1 MRIKKE
7 VRKIVASVLA
17 FLMVVS
23 LIPVNSL
30 MTKANAASK
39 TTFEGGKTVED
50 GTWKGWTWNVFGSS
64 TDVTKASATDTGNG
78 GVTLEV
84 TGDKGK
90 INGSASDQGLNTFLY
105 ELDKSYDFTITAQA
119 KIDTLATN
127 EQAAF
132 GLTIRDNVG
141 THGNTTKLTA
151 DKNNFAFVGGY
162 GNKDNNADETTNHGN
177 AGYKTTKLKHTRLG
191 KSPAVGGT
199 YDLAIQKIGDSVK
212 LYFDGEVAAECS
224 AADLITD
231 DTMYV
236 GLFAARNAKI
246 TFNNVKLAYTQDS
259 SSVKVTN
266 VTAPK
271 KTTYCAGNTYED
283 VDLTGFK
290 ATVSVDGKEREIT
303 AADCVVDMSS
313 KPFSEV
319 TEAGKLNLLYL
330 GQVIEVPITV
340 IKEVVSDMYIEYMP
354 VKTDYMVTDTALDF
368 TGLVGKVVYNSGRTF
383 DLKTLIDNKDANTTV
398 SDVDFTTAGDKE
410 VTISHT
416 YGDVTKDVI
425 IPISISD
432 ATVKNITITNPNTT
446 RFYTDSKYDENDYV
460 EGLTITADY
469 SDGSSKV
476 IQGTDAVKGYV
487 RAESTELDTTK
498 AGKYVYVVEYN
509 GAKATYELEVVEPT
523 VKSLEVTT
531 YPTTTTYVKGND
543 FSADG
548 LEVAAVY
555 DSGREDKVD
564 AANVKVDSSAYKKDE
579 AGTYDIKISAT
590 VDGKALETIIQVVVR
605 DKKEFKFEDLT
616 WNSIIFGQSVS
627 KSKMSIDT
635 SKEGSVVIEA
645 KEGAGKCT
653 DDGQDGIAY
662 YYTTLDAKKD
672 NFDITANV
680 TVNYFITKSA
690 PDAQEGFGIMV
701 RDSNGTD
708 GDSSIYYSNSIAVG
722 GYYGQVNVFGRYG
735 VIDGDASNRH
745 NITRYGKYN
754 KALTYQIKEDA
765 PKTYELRLKKDN
777 SGIYAWMKDTATGE
791 YVKGADVTSTVTGET
806 NPGGELENIFY
817 YLPADTFSTIDEENM
832 YLGFFAARGA
842 KITVDTSSVV
852 VNVTDRAADAPQ
864 TFDKVAATVP
874 AVSQTTLSQTSSES
888 YTYGVSVNTK
898 GLLTIKQNGKTIE
911 SQKLVEKGTYTFDT
925 TLIVG
930 DNRFQAYFEPDATQ
944 NITSSAPV
952 VMNATVNRRI
962 IAPVKEAI
970 YCSPTGTSSA
980 AGTKEDP
987 LDVQTALTYCQAG
1000 QAVYALGGTYN
1011 LKKTTGIWHGNDGTG
1026 EDGMK
1031 YFMAAP
1037 DNTEDVVFDF
1047 GGSFT
1052 DSKFVSNTFD
1062 LSGDYWYVANMKFA
1076 NGGGVTLGGSHN
1088 ILEGCDFYGHSNS
1101 GLSVSR
1107 TDGSNNK
1114 ADWPSYNQIINCNA
1128 YNNSDKSQN
1137 NADGFAAKL
1146 TCGEGNVFKG
1156 CIAAYNADDG
1166 WDLFSKGSTGA
1177 IGAVEIY
1184 DSVCY
1189 GNGMLYYNGALHDS
1203 KGDGNGFKMGG
1214 SGIAVNHKIYNSYSF
1229 GNTANGFTNN
1239 SDPMGTYVNLV
1250 GYNNGGSNLELH
1262 VYTGVEPQFTVEN
1275 VKSYSDDT
1283 YKEIVDAEGKAL
1295 LNKTDKEAKEDVISR
1310 YYSLE
1315 SFFINKNGESV
1326 NSEGAKITAE
1336 DFKNLSDFKNIVTGG
1351 IDTMPEGKGGKVV
1364 LGDFLQLVED
1374 RPEEHVWG
1382 EWTVKTAPTC
1392 TEKGVEHR
1400 LCTKCDAEQTR
1411 EIDALGHDFSDE
1423 FTVDKA
1429 PTVLEEGSKSRHCKH
1444 EGCAEKVDVTS
1455 IAKLTPDTVASGDM
1469 KDIVSVVVDTDDIE
1483 FTEAEKEAIANGA
1496 DVKIEVDV
1504 KNIADSVTAK
1514 DKNAVEGIISGNY
1527 VVGSYFDISIILSV
1541 GNDKRTITSTDK
1553 KIEFTIALPENL
1565 INTDST
1571 VTRTYKIV
1579 RVHDGETTILDAAF
1593 DAATGKLTFKSDKF
1607 STYAIIYSDAKTE
1620 GSGGVIDK
1628 PSTSEPATGNPETGE
1643 STATGDTTN
1652 SVVFVI
1658 LMIMSVMALAGVFFY
1673 EKKRK
1678 GLSR

>member
-50 GTWKGWTWNVFGSS
+50 GTWKGWTYSAFGN
-64 TDVTKASATDTGNG
+64 SA
-78 GVTLEV
+78 
-84 TGDKGK
+84 K
-90 INGSASDQGLNTFLY
+90 GSASDTGKGGISIEATGGKINNDAKNQGLNTFMY
-105 ELDKSYDFTITAQA
+105 KLDSSVDFTITTQA
-119 KIDTLATN
+119 TLNSIEAN

-132 GLTIRDNVG
+132 GLMVRDEIG
-141 THGNTTKLTA
+141 EHGSGDLDTT
-151 DKNNFAFVGGY
+151 KNNFAFVGGY
-162 GNKDNNADETTNHGN
+162 GKKKAEGY
-177 AGYKTTKLKHTRLG
+177 AGYKTTKVKHKRLG
-191 KSPAVGGT
+191 ESPAVGGT
-199 YDLAIQKIGDSVK
+199 YDLAIQKVGDNVK

-236 GLFAARNAKI
+236 GLFAARNANV

-303 AADCVVDMSS
+303 AADCVVDMRS

-319 TEAGKLNLLYL
+319 TEDGKLNLLYL
-330 GQVIEVPITV
+330 GQTIEVPITV

-383 DLKTLIDNKDANTTV
+383 DLKTLIDNKDVNTTV

-410 VTISHT
+410 VKISHT

-425 IPISISD
+425 IPINVSD

-487 RAESTELDTTK
+487 KAESTELDTTK

-523 VKSLEVTT
+523 VMSLEVTA
-531 YPTTTTYVKGND
+531 YPTTTTYVKGTD

-548 LEVAAVY
+548 LEVSAVY
-555 DSGREDKVD
+555 DSTIKKVIAVGD
-564 AANVKVDSSAYKKDE
+564 VKVDSSAYKKDE

-590 VDGKALETIIQVVVR
+590 VDGKALETTIKVVVR

-616 WNSIIFGQSVS
+616 WNSIIFGQSIAIEGN
-627 KSKMSIDT
+627 KEDKPYMTID
-635 SKEGSVVIEA
+635 SSEKGKVVITA
-645 KEGAGKCT
+645 PEGVGKCT
-653 DDGQDGIAY
+653 DDGHDGIAY
-662 YYTTLDAKKD
+662 YYTKLDAQHD
-672 NFDITANV
+672 NFDITAKV
-680 TVNYFITKSA
+680 TVNYFITKKA
-690 PDAQEGFGIMV
+690 PDNQEGFGIMV

-708 GDSSIYYSNSIAVG
+708 GDASVYYSNAISVG
-722 GYYGQVNVFGRYG
+722 GYYGQYNVFGRYG
-735 VIDGDASNRH
+735 VTDGDASNRH
-745 NITRYGKYN
+745 NIYKFD
-754 KALTYQIKEDA
+754 KAGSATYKITEDA
-765 PKTYELRLKKDN
+765 PKTFELRLKKDN
-777 SGIYAWMKDTATGE
+777 SGIYAWMYDVDKQE
-791 YVKGADVTSTVTGET
+791 YVTGTSKDSVDDV
-806 NPGGELENIFY
+806 FY
-817 YLPADTFSTIDEENM
+817 YLPADTFSTIDKENM
-832 YLGFFAARGA
+832 YLGFFASRGA

-898 GLLTIKQNGKTIE
+898 GLLTIKQNAKTIE
-911 SQKLVEKGTYTFDT
+911 SQKIVEKGTYTFDT

-952 VMNATVNRRI
+952 VMNATVNRRV

-1062 LSGDYWYVANMKFA
+1062 LSGDYWYVSGMKFG
-1076 NGGGVTLGGSHN
+1076 NGGGVRLGGSHN
-1088 ILEGCDFYGHSNS
+1088 IVKNCDFYGHSNS

-1156 CIAAYNADDG
+1156 CVAAYNADDG

-1189 GNGMLYYNGALHDS
+1189 GNGMLYYDGSLQAS

-1229 GNTANGFTNN
+1229 GNVTNGFTNN

-1283 YKEIVDAEGKAL
+1283 YKEIVDAEGKEL
-1295 LNKTDKEAKEDVISR
+1295 LDKTDKESKEDVISR

-1315 SFFINKNGESV
+1315 SFFINQNGESV
-1326 NSEGAKITAE
+1326 NSEGAKLTAE

-1351 IDTMPEGKGGKVV
+1351 IDKMPEEKDGKVI
-1364 LGDFLQLVED
+1364 LGDFLQFVED

-1553 KIEFTIALPENL
+1553 KIEFTITLPENL
-1565 INTDST
+1565 VNKDAT

-1620 GSGGVIDK
+1620 GSGEVIDN
-1628 PSTSEPATGNPETGE
+1628 PSTSEPAAGNPATGE

-1652 SVVFVI
+1652 SVVYVI

>member
-23 LIPVNSL
+23 LIPVNSF

-50 GTWKGWTWNVFGSS
+50 GTWKGWTYSAFGNSAKGS
-64 TDVTKASATDTGNG
+64 ASDTGKG
-78 GVTLEV
+78 GISIEA
-84 TGDKGK
+84 TGGK
-90 INGSASDQGLNTFLY
+90 INGDAKNQGLNTFMY
-105 ELDKSYDFTITAQA
+105 KLDSSVDFTITTQA
-119 KIDTLATN
+119 TLNSIEAN

-132 GLTIRDNVG
+132 GLMVRDEIG
-141 THGNTTKLTA
+141 EHGSGDLDTT
-151 DKNNFAFVGGY
+151 KNNFAFVGGY
-162 GNKDNNADETTNHGN
+162 GKKKAEGY
-177 AGYKTTKLKHTRLG
+177 AGYKTTKIGHTRLG
-191 KSPAVGGT
+191 TSPEVGGT
-199 YDLAIQKIGDSVK
+199 YDLAIQKVGDSVK
-212 LYFDGEVAAECS
+212 LYFDGKCVDERS
-224 AADLITD
+224 AKDLITD

-236 GLFAARNAKI
+236 GLFAARNAKV
-246 TFNNVKLAYTQDS
+246 TFNNVKLAYTSDS

-266 VTAPK
+266 VTSPK
-271 KTTYCAGNTYED
+271 KTTYCAGNTYAD

-303 AADCVVDMSS
+303 AADCVVDMSND
-313 KPFSEV
+313 PFAEV
-319 TEAGKLNLLYL
+319 TEEGKLILSYL
-330 GQVIEVPITV
+330 GQTIEVPVTV

-368 TGLVGKVVYNSGRTF
+368 TGLVGKVVYNSGRSF
-383 DLKTLIDNKDANTTV
+383 DLKTLIDNNDKNTKV
-398 SDVDFTTAGDKE
+398 GDVDFTTAGNKE
-410 VTISHT
+410 VTVSHT
-416 YGDVTKDVI
+416 YGDVTKEVV
-425 IPISISD
+425 IPISVSD
-432 ATVKNITITNPNTT
+432 AAVKDITITAPNTT
-446 RFYTDSKYDENDYV
+446 RFYTDTEYDADAYV

-469 SDGSSKV
+469 SDGSAKV
-476 IQGTDAVKGYV
+476 IQGTDSVKAYV
-487 RAESTELDTTK
+487 KAKTAKLDTK
-498 AGKYVYVVEYN
+498 VAGEYTYVVEYN
-509 GAKATYELEVVEPT
+509 GAKAEYTLEVVKPT
-523 VKSLEVTT
+523 VHSLKVDV
-531 YPTTTTYVKGND
+531 YPTTTTYVKGAD

-548 LEVAAVY
+548 LEVVAVY
-555 DSGREDKVD
+555 DSGREEKVAESD
-564 AANVKVDSSAYKKDE
+564 VKVDSSEYKKDE
-579 AGTYDIKISAT
+579 TGTYDIKISAT
-590 VDGKALETIIQVVVR
+590 VEGKTLDTTIQATVR

-662 YYTTLDAKKD
+662 YYTKLDAKND

-680 TVNYFITKSA
+680 TVNYFITKKA

-708 GDSSIYYSNSIAVG
+708 GDASIYYSNSIAVG

-735 VIDGDASNRH
+735 VTDGDASNRH
-745 NITRYGKYN
+745 NITRFGKFN
-754 KALTYQIKEDA
+754 KSLTYQIKEDN
-765 PKTYELRLKKDN
+765 PKKYELRLKKDN

-791 YVKGADVTSTVTGET
+791 YVKGSDVTSEATGVT
-806 NPGGELENIFY
+806 NPGGKVESIFY
-817 YLPADTFSTIDEENM
+817 YLPADTFSTIDEDNM

-842 KITVDTSSVV
+842 KITVDTSSVKL
-852 VNVTDRAADAPQ
+852 NVTDRAADAPQ
-864 TFDKVAATVP
+864 TFDKPAATKP
-874 AVSQTTLSQTSSES
+874 GVSQTTLSQTSSES
-888 YTYGVSVNTK
+888 YEYGVSVNTK
-898 GLLTIKQNGKTIE
+898 GLLTVKQNAKTIV
-911 SQKLVEKGTYTFDT
+911 SQQSVEAGTYTFDT

-930 DNRFQAYFEPDATQ
+930 DNRFQVYFEPDATQ
-944 NITSSAPV
+944 NITSAAPV
-952 VMNATVNRRI
+952 VMNTTVNRRI

-987 LDVQTALTYCQAG
+987 VDVQTALTYCQSG

-1011 LKKTTGIWHGNDGTG
+1011 LTKTTGIWHGNDGTG

-1037 DNTEDVVFDF
+1037 DNTEDVIFDF
-1047 GGSFT
+1047 GGSFV

-1326 NSEGAKITAE
+1326 NSEGAKLTAE

-1351 IDTMPEGKGGKVV
+1351 IDTMPEGKDGKIE
-1364 LGDFLQLVED
+1364 LGDFLQLVKD
-1374 RPEEHVWG
+1374 RPEEHIWG

-1411 EIDALGHDFSDE
+1411 EMDALGHDFSDE

-1444 EGCAEKVDVTS
+1444 EGCAEKLDVTS
-1455 IAKLTPDTVASGDM
+1455 IAKLTPATVASGDM
-1469 KDIVSVVVDTDDIE
+1469 KDVVSATIEDGSVEYTD
-1483 FTEAEKEAIANGA
+1483 AEKEAIANGA
-1496 DVKIEVDV
+1496 DVKIEVVV
-1504 KNIADSVTAK
+1504 KAVTGSVTAK
-1514 DKNAVEGIISGNY
+1514 DKKAVEDIISGNY
-1527 VVGSYFDISIILSV
+1527 VVGSYFDISVILSV
-1541 GNDKRTITSTDK
+1541 GNTTRTITDTEK
-1553 KIEFTIALPENL
+1553 KIEFTINLPENL
-1565 INTDST
+1565 VNKDAT

-1593 DAATGKLTFKSDKF
+1593 DVASNKLTFKSDKF
-1607 STYAIIYSDAKTE
+1607 STYAIIYSDAKAE
-1620 GSGGVIDK
+1620 GSGEVIDK
-1628 PSTSEPATGNPETGE
+1628 PSTNAPSTSEPATGNPETGE

-1652 SVVFVI
+1652 SVVYVI

>member
-50 GTWKGWTWNVFGSS
+50 GTWKGWTYSAFGN
-64 TDVTKASATDTGNG
+64 SA
-78 GVTLEV
+78 
-84 TGDKGK
+84 K
-90 INGSASDQGLNTFLY
+90 GSASDTGKGGISIEATGGKINNDAKNQGLNTFMY
-105 ELDKSYDFTITAQA
+105 KLDSSVDFTITTQA
-119 KIDTLATN
+119 TLNSIEAN

-132 GLTIRDNVG
+132 GLMVRDEIG
-141 THGNTTKLTA
+141 EHGSGDLDTT
-151 DKNNFAFVGGY
+151 KNNFAFVGGY
-162 GNKDNNADETTNHGN
+162 GKKKAEGY
-177 AGYKTTKLKHTRLG
+177 AGYKTTKVKHKRLG
-191 KSPAVGGT
+191 ESPAVGGT
-199 YDLAIQKIGDSVK
+199 YDLAIQKVGDNVK

-236 GLFAARNAKI
+236 GLFAARNANV

-303 AADCVVDMSS
+303 AADCVVDMRS

-319 TEAGKLNLLYL
+319 TEDGKLNLLYL
-330 GQVIEVPITV
+330 GQTIEVPITV

-383 DLKTLIDNKDANTTV
+383 DLKTLIDNKDVNTTV
-398 SDVDFTTAGDKE
+398 SDVDFITAGDKE
-410 VTISHT
+410 VKISHT
-416 YGDVTKDVI
+416 YGDVTKNVI
-425 IPISISD
+425 IPINVSD

-446 RFYTDSKYDENDYV
+446 RFYTDSKYDENAYV

-487 RAESTELDTTK
+487 KAESTELDTTK

-523 VKSLEVTT
+523 VMSLEVTA
-531 YPTTTTYVKGND
+531 YPTTTTYVKGTD

-548 LEVAAVY
+548 LEVSAVY
-555 DSGREDKVD
+555 DSTIKKVIAVGD
-564 AANVKVDSSAYKKDE
+564 VKVDSSAYKKDE

-590 VDGKALETIIQVVVR
+590 VDGKALETTIKVVVR

-616 WNSIIFGQSVS
+616 WNSIIFGQSIAIEGN
-627 KSKMSIDT
+627 KEDKPYMTID
-635 SKEGSVVIEA
+635 SSEKGKVVITA
-645 KEGAGKCT
+645 PEGVGKCT
-653 DDGQDGIAY
+653 DDGHDGIAY
-662 YYTTLDAKKD
+662 YYTKLDAQHD
-672 NFDITANV
+672 NFDITAKV
-680 TVNYFITKSA
+680 TVNYFITKKA
-690 PDAQEGFGIMV
+690 PDNQEGFGIMV

-708 GDSSIYYSNSIAVG
+708 GDSSVYYSNAISVG
-722 GYYGQVNVFGRYG
+722 GYYGQYNVFGRYG
-735 VIDGDASNRH
+735 VTDGDASNRH
-745 NITRYGKYN
+745 NIYKFD
-754 KALTYQIKEDA
+754 KAGSATYKITEDA
-765 PKTYELRLKKDN
+765 PKTFELRLKKDN
-777 SGIYAWMKDTATGE
+777 SGIYAWMYDVDKQE
-791 YVKGADVTSTVTGET
+791 YVTGTSKDSVDDV
-806 NPGGELENIFY
+806 FY
-817 YLPADTFSTIDEENM
+817 YLPADTFSTIDKENM
-832 YLGFFAARGA
+832 YLGFFASRGA

-1011 LKKTTGIWHGNDGTG
+1011 LKKTTSVLHGNDGTG

-1037 DNTEDVVFDF
+1037 DNTEEVVFDF

-1062 LSGDYWYVANMKFA
+1062 LSGDYWYVSGMKFG
-1076 NGGGVTLGGSHN
+1076 NGGGVRLGGSHN
-1088 ILEGCDFYGHSNS
+1088 IVKNCDFYGHSNS

-1166 WDLFSKGSTGA
+1166 WDLFSKGATGA

-1189 GNGMLYYNGALHDS
+1189 GNGMLYYDGSLQAS

-1229 GNTANGFTNN
+1229 GNVTNGFTNN

-1295 LNKTDKEAKEDVISR
+1295 LNKTDKESKEDVISR

-1326 NSEGAKITAE
+1326 NSEGAKLTAE
-1336 DFKNLSDFKNIVTGG
+1336 DFKSLSNFKDIVNGG
-1351 IDTMPEGKGGKVV
+1351 IEAMPEEKDGKVI
-1364 LGDFLQLVED
+1364 LGDFLQFVEG

-1593 DAATGKLTFKSDKF
+1593 DAASNKLTFKSDKF

-1620 GSGGVIDK
+1620 GSGEVIDK

-1652 SVVFVI
+1652 SVVYVI

>member
-50 GTWKGWTWNVFGSS
+50 GTWKGWTYSAFGN
-64 TDVTKASATDTGNG
+64 SA
-78 GVTLEV
+78 
-84 TGDKGK
+84 K
-90 INGSASDQGLNTFLY
+90 GSASDTGKGGISIEATGGKINNDAKNQGLNTFMY
-105 ELDKSYDFTITAQA
+105 KLDSSVDFTITTQA
-119 KIDTLATN
+119 TLNSIEAN

-132 GLTIRDNVG
+132 GLMVRDEIG
-141 THGNTTKLTA
+141 EHGSGDLDTT
-151 DKNNFAFVGGY
+151 KNNFAFVGGY
-162 GNKDNNADETTNHGN
+162 GKKKAEGY
-177 AGYKTTKLKHTRLG
+177 AGYKTTKVKHKRLG
-191 KSPAVGGT
+191 ESPAVGGT
-199 YDLAIQKIGDSVK
+199 YDLAIQKVGDNVK

-236 GLFAARNAKI
+236 GLFAARNANV
-246 TFNNVKLAYTQDS
+246 TFNNVKLSYTSDS
-259 SSVKVTN
+259 TSVAITDI
-266 VTAPK
+266 TAPK

-290 ATVSVDGKEREIT
+290 AVATVNGETKTIT
-303 AADCVVDMSS
+303 AEDCVVDMSS

-330 GQVIEVPITV
+330 GQTIEVPITV

-368 TGLVGKVVYNSGRTF
+368 IGLVGKVVYNSGRTF
-383 DLKTLIDNKDANTTV
+383 DLKTLIDNKDVNTTV

-410 VTISHT
+410 VKISHT

-425 IPISISD
+425 IPINVSD

-487 RAESTELDTTK
+487 KAESTELDTTK

-523 VKSLEVTT
+523 VMSLEVTA
-531 YPTTTTYVKGND
+531 YPTTTTYVKGTD

-548 LEVAAVY
+548 LEVSAVY
-555 DSGREDKVD
+555 DSTIKKVIAVGD
-564 AANVKVDSSAYKKDE
+564 VKVDSSAYKKDE

-590 VDGKALETIIQVVVR
+590 VDGKALETTIKVVVR

-616 WNSIIFGQSVS
+616 WNSIIFGQSIAIEGN
-627 KSKMSIDT
+627 KEDKPYMTID
-635 SKEGSVVIEA
+635 SSEKGKVVITA
-645 KEGAGKCT
+645 PEGVGKCT
-653 DDGQDGIAY
+653 DDGQEGIAY
-662 YYTTLDAKKD
+662 YYTKLDAQQD
-672 NFDITANV
+672 NFDITAKV
-680 TVNYFITKSA
+680 TVNYFITKKS
-690 PDAQEGFGIMV
+690 PDNQEGFGIMV
-701 RDSNGTD
+701 RDSNGID
-708 GDSSIYYSNSIAVG
+708 GDSSIYYSNAISVG
-722 GYYGQVNVFGRYG
+722 GYYGQYNVFGRYG
-735 VIDGDASNRH
+735 VTKGDASNRH
-745 NITRYGKYN
+745 NIYKFD
-754 KALTYQIKEDA
+754 KAGSATYKITEDA
-765 PKTYELRLKKDN
+765 PKTFELRLKKDN
-777 SGIYAWMKDTATGE
+777 SGIYAWMYDVDKQE
-791 YVKGADVTSTVTGET
+791 YVTGTSKDSVD
-806 NPGGELENIFY
+806 NVFY
-817 YLPADTFSTIDEENM
+817 YLPADTFSTIDKENM
-832 YLGFFAARGA
+832 YLGFFASRGA

-1011 LKKTTGIWHGNDGTG
+1011 LKKTTGVWHGNDGTG

-1047 GGSFT
+1047 GGSFV

-1062 LSGDYWYVANMKFA
+1062 LSGDYWYVSGMKFG
-1076 NGGGVTLGGSHN
+1076 NGGGVRLGGSHN
-1088 ILEGCDFYGHSNS
+1088 IVENCDFYGHSNS

-1166 WDLFSKGSTGA
+1166 WDLFSKGATGA

-1262 VYTGVEPQFTVEN
+1262 VYTGDEPQFTVEN

-1326 NSEGAKITAE
+1326 NSEGAKLTAE
-1336 DFKNLSDFKNIVTGG
+1336 DFKNLSNFKDIVNGG
-1351 IDTMPEGKGGKVV
+1351 IEAMPEEKDGKVI
-1364 LGDFLQLVED
+1364 LGDFLQFVEG

-1444 EGCAEKVDVTS
+1444 EGCDEKIDVTS

-1565 INTDST
+1565 INTDSA

-1620 GSGGVIDK
+1620 GSGEVIDK
-1628 PSTSEPATGNPETGE
+1628 PSTSEPATGNPATGE

-1652 SVVFVI
+1652 SVVYVI

>member
-50 GTWKGWTWNVFGSS
+50 GTWKGWTYSAFGN
-64 TDVTKASATDTGNG
+64 SA
-78 GVTLEV
+78 
-84 TGDKGK
+84 K
-90 INGSASDQGLNTFLY
+90 GSASDTGKGGISIEATGGKISGDAKNQGLNTFMY
-105 ELDKSYDFTITAQA
+105 KLDSSIDFTITTQA
-119 KIDTLATN
+119 TLNSIEAN

-132 GLTIRDNVG
+132 GLMVRDEIG
-141 THGNTTKLTA
+141 EHGSGDLDAT
-151 DKNNFAFVGGY
+151 KNNFAFVGGY
-162 GNKDNNADETTNHGN
+162 GKKKAEGY
-177 AGYKTTKLKHTRLG
+177 AGYKTTKNKHKRVGT
-191 KSPAVGGT
+191 SPEVGGT
-199 YDLAIQKIGDSVK
+199 YDLAIQKVGDSVK
-212 LYFDGEVAAECS
+212 LYFNGEVAAECS
-224 AADLITD
+224 ADDLITD
-231 DTMYV
+231 NTMYV
-236 GLFAARNAKI
+236 GLFAARNAKV

-303 AADCVVDMSS
+303 AADCVVDMNK

-319 TEAGKLNLLYL
+319 TEAGKLTLLYL
-330 GQVIEVPITV
+330 GQTIDVDVTV

-368 TGLVGKVVYNSGRTF
+368 TGLVGKVVYNSGRSF
-383 DLKTLIDNKDANTTV
+383 DLKTLIDNNDKNTKV
-398 SDVDFTTAGDKE
+398 GDVDFITAGNKE
-410 VTISHT
+410 VTVSHT
-416 YGDVTKDVI
+416 YGDVTKEVV
-425 IPISISD
+425 IPISVSD
-432 ATVKNITITNPNTT
+432 ATVKDITITAPNTT
-446 RFYTDSKYDENDYV
+446 RFYTDTEYDADAYV

-469 SDGSSKV
+469 SDGSAKV
-476 IQGTDAVKGYV
+476 IQGTDSVKAYV
-487 RAESTELDTTK
+487 KAKTAKLDTK
-498 AGKYVYVVEYN
+498 VAGEYTYVVEYN
-509 GAKATYELEVVEPT
+509 GAKAEYTLEVVKPT
-523 VKSLEVTT
+523 VHSLKVDV
-531 YPTTTTYVKGND
+531 YPTTTTYVKGAD

-548 LEVAAVY
+548 LEVVAVY
-555 DSGREDKVD
+555 DSGREEKVAESD
-564 AANVKVDSSAYKKDE
+564 VKVDSSAYKKDE
-579 AGTYDIKISAT
+579 TGTYDIKISAT
-590 VDGKALETIIQVVVR
+590 VEGKTLDTTIQATVR

-662 YYTTLDAKKD
+662 YYTKLDAKND

-680 TVNYFITKSA
+680 TVNYFITKKA

-708 GDSSIYYSNSIAVG
+708 GDASIYYSNSIAVG

-735 VIDGDASNRH
+735 VTDGDASNRH
-745 NITRYGKYN
+745 NITRFGKFN
-754 KALTYQIKEDA
+754 KSLTYQIKEDN
-765 PKTYELRLKKDN
+765 PKKYELRLKKDN
-777 SGIYAWMKDTATGE
+777 SGIYAWMKDIETGE
-791 YVKGADVTSTVTGET
+791 YVKGSDVTSEATGVT
-806 NPGGELENIFY
+806 NPGGKVESIFY
-817 YLPADTFSTIDEENM
+817 YLPADTFSTIDEDNM

-842 KITVDTSSVV
+842 KITVDTSSVKL
-852 VNVTDRAADAPQ
+852 NVTDRAADAPQ
-864 TFDKVAATVP
+864 TFDKPAATKP
-874 AVSQTTLSQTSSES
+874 GVSQTTLSQTSSES
-888 YTYGVSVNTK
+888 YEYGVSVNTK
-898 GLLTIKQNGKTIE
+898 GLLTVKQNAKTIV
-911 SQKLVEKGTYTFDT
+911 SQQSVEAGTYTFDT

-930 DNRFQAYFEPDATQ
+930 DNRFQVYFEPDATQ
-944 NITSSAPV
+944 NITSAAPV
-952 VMNATVNRRI
+952 VMNTTVNRRI

-987 LDVQTALTYCQAG
+987 VDVQTALTYCQSG

-1011 LKKTTGIWHGNDGTG
+1011 LTKTTGIWHGNDGTG

-1037 DNTEDVVFDF
+1037 DNTEDVIFDF
-1047 GGSFT
+1047 GGSFV

-1326 NSEGAKITAE
+1326 NSEGAKLTAE

-1351 IDTMPEGKGGKVV
+1351 IDTMPEGKDGKIE

-1374 RPEEHVWG
+1374 RPEEHIWG

-1411 EIDALGHDFSDE
+1411 EMDALGHDFSDE

-1444 EGCAEKVDVTS
+1444 EGCAEKLDVTS
-1455 IAKLTPDTVASGDM
+1455 IAKLTPATVASGDM
-1469 KDIVSVVVDTDDIE
+1469 KDVVSATIEDGSVEYTD
-1483 FTEAEKEAIANGA
+1483 AEKEAIANGA
-1496 DVKIEVDV
+1496 DVKIEVVV
-1504 KNIADSVTAK
+1504 KAVTGSVTAK
-1514 DKNAVEGIISGNY
+1514 DKKAVEDIISGNY
-1527 VVGSYFDISIILSV
+1527 VVGSYFDISVILSV
-1541 GNDKRTITSTDK
+1541 GNTTRTITDTEK
-1553 KIEFTIALPENL
+1553 KIEFTINLPENL
-1565 INTDST
+1565 VNKDAT

-1593 DAATGKLTFKSDKF
+1593 DAASNKLTFKSDKF
-1607 STYAIIYSDAKTE
+1607 STYAIIYSDAKAE
-1620 GSGGVIDK
+1620 GSGEVIDK
-1628 PSTSEPATGNPETGE
+1628 PSTNAPATSEPATGNPETGE

-1652 SVVFVI
+1652 SVVYVI

>member
-50 GTWKGWTWNVFGSS
+50 GTWKGWTYSAFGN
-64 TDVTKASATDTGNG
+64 SA
-78 GVTLEV
+78 
-84 TGDKGK
+84 K
-90 INGSASDQGLNTFLY
+90 GSASDTGKGGISIEATGGKINNDAKNQGLNTFMY
-105 ELDKSYDFTITAQA
+105 KLDSSVDFTITTQA
-119 KIDTLATN
+119 TLNSIEAN

-132 GLTIRDNVG
+132 GLMVRDEIG
-141 THGNTTKLTA
+141 EHGSGDLDTT
-151 DKNNFAFVGGY
+151 KNNFAFVGGY
-162 GNKDNNADETTNHGN
+162 GKKKAEGY
-177 AGYKTTKLKHTRLG
+177 AGYKTTKVKHKRLG
-191 KSPAVGGT
+191 ESPAVGGT
-199 YDLAIQKIGDSVK
+199 YDLAIQKVGDNVK

-236 GLFAARNAKI
+236 GLFAARNANV
-246 TFNNVKLAYTQDS
+246 TFNNVKLSYTSDS
-259 SSVKVTN
+259 TSVAITDI
-266 VTAPK
+266 TAPK

-290 ATVSVDGKEREIT
+290 AVATVNGETKTIT
-303 AADCVVDMSS
+303 AEDCVVDMSS

-330 GQVIEVPITV
+330 GQTIEVPITV

-383 DLKTLIDNKDANTTV
+383 DLKTLIDNKDVNTTV

-410 VTISHT
+410 VKISHT

-425 IPISISD
+425 IPINVSD

-487 RAESTELDTTK
+487 KAESTELDTTK

-523 VKSLEVTT
+523 VMSLEVTA
-531 YPTTTTYVKGND
+531 YPTTTTYVKGTD

-548 LEVAAVY
+548 LEVSAVY
-555 DSGREDKVD
+555 DSTIKKVIAVGD
-564 AANVKVDSSAYKKDE
+564 VKVDSSAYKKDE

-590 VDGKALETIIQVVVR
+590 VDGKALETTIKVVVR

-616 WNSIIFGQSVS
+616 WNSIIFGQSIAIEGN
-627 KSKMSIDT
+627 KEDKPYMTID
-635 SKEGSVVIEA
+635 SSEKGKVVITA
-645 KEGAGKCT
+645 PEGVGKCT
-653 DDGQDGIAY
+653 DDGHDGIAY
-662 YYTTLDAKKD
+662 YYTKLDAQHD
-672 NFDITANV
+672 NFDITAKV
-680 TVNYFITKSA
+680 TVNYFITKKA
-690 PDAQEGFGIMV
+690 PDNQEGFGIMV

-708 GDSSIYYSNSIAVG
+708 GDASVYYSNAISVG
-722 GYYGQVNVFGRYG
+722 GYYGQYNVFGRYG
-735 VIDGDASNRH
+735 VTDGDASNRH
-745 NITRYGKYN
+745 NIYKFD
-754 KALTYQIKEDA
+754 KAGSATYKITEDA
-765 PKTYELRLKKDN
+765 PKTFELRLKKDN
-777 SGIYAWMKDTATGE
+777 SGIYAWMYDVDKQE
-791 YVKGADVTSTVTGET
+791 YVTGTSKDSVDDV
-806 NPGGELENIFY
+806 FY
-817 YLPADTFSTIDEENM
+817 YLPADTFSTIDKENM
-832 YLGFFAARGA
+832 YLGFFASRGA

-874 AVSQTTLSQTSSES
+874 AVSQTTLSQTSSEN

-898 GLLTIKQNGKTIE
+898 GLLTIKQNAKTIE
-911 SQKLVEKGTYTFDT
+911 SQKIVEKGTYTFDT

-952 VMNATVNRRI
+952 VMNATVNRRV

-1062 LSGDYWYVANMKFA
+1062 LSGDYWYVSGMKFG
-1076 NGGGVTLGGSHN
+1076 NGGGVRLGGSHN
-1088 ILEGCDFYGHSNS
+1088 IVKNCDFYGHSNS

-1156 CIAAYNADDG
+1156 CVAAYNADDG

-1189 GNGMLYYNGALHDS
+1189 GNGMLYYDGSLQAS

-1229 GNTANGFTNN
+1229 GNVTNGFTNN

-1295 LNKTDKEAKEDVISR
+1295 LDKTDKESKEDVISR

-1315 SFFINKNGESV
+1315 SFFINQNGESV
-1326 NSEGAKITAE
+1326 NSEGAKLTAE

-1351 IDTMPEGKGGKVV
+1351 IDKMPEEKDGKVI
-1364 LGDFLQLVED
+1364 LGDFLQFVED

-1411 EIDALGHDFSDE
+1411 EMDALGHDFSDE

-1553 KIEFTIALPENL
+1553 KIEFTITLPENL
-1565 INTDST
+1565 VNKDAT

-1620 GSGGVIDK
+1620 GSGEVIDN
-1628 PSTSEPATGNPETGE
+1628 PSTSEPAAGNPATGE

-1652 SVVFVI
+1652 SVVYVI

>member
-64 TDVTKASATDTGNG
+64 TDVTKAFATDTGNG

-119 KIDTLATN
+119 KVDTLAAN
-127 EQAAF
+127 AQAAF

-141 THGNTTKLTA
+141 AHGNTAKLTA

-162 GNKDNNADETTNHGN
+162 GNQAASGHGN
-177 AGYKTTKLKHTRLG
+177 AGYKTTALAHTRLG
-191 KSPAVGGT
+191 ESPEVGGT
-199 YDLAIQKIGDSVK
+199 YDLAIQKVGDSVK
-212 LYFDGEVAAECS
+212 LYFNGEVAAECS
-224 AADLITD
+224 ADDLITD
-231 DTMYV
+231 NAMYV
-236 GLFAARNAKI
+236 GLFAARNAKV

-259 SSVKVTN
+259 SSVKVTTN

-303 AADCVVDMSS
+303 ASDCVVDMSND
-313 KPFSEV
+313 PFAEV
-319 TEAGKLNLLYL
+319 TDAGKLTLLYL
-330 GQVIEVPITV
+330 GQTIEVPITV

-383 DLKTLIDNKDANTTV
+383 DLKTLIDSNDTNTKV
-398 SDVDFTTAGDKE
+398 SDVDFTTAGNKE
-410 VTISHT
+410 VTVSHT
-416 YGDVTKDVI
+416 YGDVTKEVV
-425 IPISISD
+425 IPISVSD
-432 ATVKNITITNPNTT
+432 ATVKNITITSPNTT
-446 RFYTDSKYDENDYV
+446 RFYTDTEYDADAYV

-469 SDGSSKV
+469 SDGSAKV
-476 IQGTDAVKGYV
+476 IQGTDSVKAYV
-487 RAESTELDTTK
+487 KAKTAKLDTK
-498 AGKYVYVVEYN
+498 VAGEYTYVVEYN
-509 GAKATYELEVVEPT
+509 GAKAEYTLEVVKPT
-523 VKSLEVTT
+523 VHSLKVDV
-531 YPTTTTYVKGND
+531 YPTTTTYVKGTD

-548 LEVAAVY
+548 LEVVAVY
-555 DSGREDKVD
+555 DSGREEKVAESD
-564 AANVKVDSSAYKKDE
+564 VKVDSSAYKKDE
-579 AGTYDIKISAT
+579 TGTYDIKISAT
-590 VDGKALETIIQVVVR
+590 VDGKALETTIQATVR

-616 WNSIIFGQSVS
+616 WNSIIFGQS
-627 KSKMSIDT
+627 IDKKAMT
-635 SKEGSVVIEA
+635 INTATEGSVIIEA
-645 KEGAGKCT
+645 PEGKGKCT

-662 YYTTLDAKKD
+662 YYTKLDAKND

-680 TVNYFITKSA
+680 TVNYFITKTA
-690 PDAQEGFGIMV
+690 PDNQEGFGIMV

-735 VIDGDASNRH
+735 VTDGDASNRH
-745 NITRYGKYN
+745 NITRFSKIGKSL
-754 KALTYQIKEDA
+754 KYQITEDK
-765 PKTYELRLKKDN
+765 PQTYELRLKKDN
-777 SGIYAWMKDTATGE
+777 SGIYAWMKDIATGK
-791 YVKGADVTSTVTGET
+791 YVEGSSVTSEVTGET

-817 YLPADTFSTIDEENM
+817 YLPADTFSTIDENNM

-852 VNVTDRAADAPQ
+852 LNVTDRAADAPQ
-864 TFDKVAATVP
+864 TFDKPAATKP
-874 AVSQTTLSQTSSES
+874 GVSQTTLSQTSSES

-1011 LKKTTGIWHGNDGTG
+1011 LKKTTGVWHGNDGTG

-1047 GGSFT
+1047 GGSFV

-1062 LSGDYWYVANMKFA
+1062 LSGDYWYVSGMKFG
-1076 NGGGVTLGGSHN
+1076 NGGGVRLGGSHN
-1088 ILEGCDFYGHSNS
+1088 IVENCDFYGHSNS

-1166 WDLFSKGSTGA
+1166 WDLFSKGATGA

-1326 NSEGAKITAE
+1326 NSEGAKLTAE

-1444 EGCAEKVDVTS
+1444 EGCAEKIDVTS

-1514 DKNAVEGIISGNY
+1514 DKNAVEGIIFGNY

-1541 GNDKRTITSTDK
+1541 SNDKRTITSTDK

-1565 INTDST
+1565 INTDSA

-1652 SVVFVI
+1652 SVVYVI

>member
-50 GTWKGWTWNVFGSS
+50 GTWKGWTYSAFGN
-64 TDVTKASATDTGNG
+64 SA
-78 GVTLEV
+78 
-84 TGDKGK
+84 K
-90 INGSASDQGLNTFLY
+90 GSASDTGKGGISIEATGGKINNDAKNQGLNTFMY
-105 ELDKSYDFTITAQA
+105 KLDSSVDFTITTQA
-119 KIDTLATN
+119 TLNSIEAN

-132 GLTIRDNVG
+132 GLMVRDEIG
-141 THGNTTKLTA
+141 EHGSGDLDTT
-151 DKNNFAFVGGY
+151 KNNFAFVGGY
-162 GNKDNNADETTNHGN
+162 GKKKAEGY
-177 AGYKTTKLKHTRLG
+177 AGYKTTKVKHKRLG
-191 KSPAVGGT
+191 ESPAVGGT
-199 YDLAIQKIGDSVK
+199 YDLAIQKVGDNVK

-236 GLFAARNAKI
+236 GLFAARNANV
-246 TFNNVKLAYTQDS
+246 TFNNVKLSYTSDS
-259 SSVKVTN
+259 TSVAITDI
-266 VTAPK
+266 TAPK

-290 ATVSVDGKEREIT
+290 AVATVNGETKTIT

-319 TEAGKLNLLYL
+319 TEAGKLTLLYL
-330 GQVIEVPITV
+330 GQTIEVPVTV

-368 TGLVGKVVYNSGRTF
+368 TGLVGKVVYNSGRSF
-383 DLKTLIDNKDANTTV
+383 DLKTLIDNNDKNTKV
-398 SDVDFTTAGDKE
+398 GDVDFTTAGNKE
-410 VTISHT
+410 VTVSHT
-416 YGDVTKDVI
+416 YGDVTKEVV
-425 IPISISD
+425 IPISVSD
-432 ATVKNITITNPNTT
+432 ATVKDITITAPNTT
-446 RFYTDSKYDENDYV
+446 RFYTDTEYDADAYV

-469 SDGSSKV
+469 SDGSAKV
-476 IQGTDAVKGYV
+476 IQGTDSVKAYV
-487 RAESTELDTTK
+487 KAKTAKLDTK
-498 AGKYVYVVEYN
+498 VAGEYTYVVEYN
-509 GAKATYELEVVEPT
+509 GAKAEYTLEVVKPT
-523 VKSLEVTT
+523 VHSLKVDV
-531 YPTTTTYVKGND
+531 YPTTTTYVKGAD

-548 LEVAAVY
+548 LEVVAVY
-555 DSGREDKVD
+555 DSGREEKVAESD
-564 AANVKVDSSAYKKDE
+564 VKVDSSAYKKDE
-579 AGTYDIKISAT
+579 TGTYDIKISAT
-590 VDGKALETIIQVVVR
+590 VEEKTLDTTIQATVR

-662 YYTTLDAKKD
+662 YYTKLDAKND

-680 TVNYFITKSA
+680 TVNYFITKKA

-708 GDSSIYYSNSIAVG
+708 GDASIYYSNSIAVG

-735 VIDGDASNRH
+735 VTDGDASNRH
-745 NITRYGKYN
+745 NITRFGKFN
-754 KALTYQIKEDA
+754 KSLTYQIKEDN
-765 PKTYELRLKKDN
+765 PKKYELRLKKDN
-777 SGIYAWMKDTATGE
+777 SGIYAWMKDIETGE
-791 YVKGADVTSTVTGET
+791 YVKGSDVTSEATGVT
-806 NPGGELENIFY
+806 NPGGKVESIFY
-817 YLPADTFSTIDEENM
+817 YLPADTFSTIDEDNM

-852 VNVTDRAADAPQ
+852 LNVTDRAADAPQ
-864 TFDKVAATVP
+864 TFDKPAATKP
-874 AVSQTTLSQTSSES
+874 GVSQTTLSQTSSES
-888 YTYGVSVNTK
+888 YEYGVSVNTK
-898 GLLTIKQNGKTIE
+898 GLLTVKQNAKTIV
-911 SQKLVEKGTYTFDT
+911 SQQSVEAGTYTFDT

-930 DNRFQAYFEPDATQ
+930 DNRFQVYFEPDATQ
-944 NITSSAPV
+944 NITSAAPV
-952 VMNATVNRRI
+952 VMNTTVNRRI

-987 LDVQTALTYCQAG
+987 VDVQTALTYCQSG

-1011 LKKTTGIWHGNDGTG
+1011 LTKTTGIWHGNDGTG

-1037 DNTEDVVFDF
+1037 DNTEDVIFDF
-1047 GGSFT
+1047 GGSFV

-1326 NSEGAKITAE
+1326 NSEGAKLTAE

-1351 IDTMPEGKGGKVV
+1351 IDTMPEGKDGKIE
-1364 LGDFLQLVED
+1364 LGDFLQLVKD
-1374 RPEEHVWG
+1374 RPEEHIWG

-1411 EIDALGHDFSDE
+1411 EMDALGHDFSDE

-1444 EGCAEKVDVTS
+1444 EGCAEKLDVTS
-1455 IAKLTPDTVASGDM
+1455 IAKLTPATVASGDM
-1469 KDIVSVVVDTDDIE
+1469 KDVVSATIEDGSVEYTD
-1483 FTEAEKEAIANGA
+1483 AEKEAIANGA
-1496 DVKIEVDV
+1496 DVKIEVVV
-1504 KNIADSVTAK
+1504 KAVTGSVTAK
-1514 DKNAVEGIISGNY
+1514 DKKAVEDIISGNY
-1527 VVGSYFDISIILSV
+1527 VVGSYFDISVILSV
-1541 GNDKRTITSTDK
+1541 GNTTRTITDTEK
-1553 KIEFTIALPENL
+1553 KIEFTINLPENL
-1565 INTDST
+1565 VNKDAT

-1593 DAATGKLTFKSDKF
+1593 DAASNKLTFKSDKF
-1607 STYAIIYSDAKTE
+1607 STYAIIYSDAKAE
-1620 GSGGVIDK
+1620 GSGEVIDK
-1628 PSTSEPATGNPETGE
+1628 PSTNAPSTSEPATGNPETGE

-1652 SVVFVI
+1652 SVVYVI

>member
-64 TDVTKASATDTGNG
+64 TDVTKAFATDTGNG

-119 KIDTLATN
+119 KVDTLAAN
-127 EQAAF
+127 AQAAF

-141 THGNTTKLTA
+141 AHGNTAKLTA

-162 GNKDNNADETTNHGN
+162 GNQAASGHGN
-177 AGYKTTKLKHTRLG
+177 AGYKTTALAHTRLG
-191 KSPAVGGT
+191 ESPEVGGT
-199 YDLAIQKIGDSVK
+199 YDLAIQKVGDSVK
-212 LYFDGEVAAECS
+212 LYFNGEVAAECS
-224 AADLITD
+224 ADDLITD
-231 DTMYV
+231 NAMYV
-236 GLFAARNAKI
+236 GLFAARNAKV

-259 SSVKVTN
+259 SSVKVTTN

-303 AADCVVDMSS
+303 ASDCVVDMSND
-313 KPFSEV
+313 PFAEV
-319 TEAGKLNLLYL
+319 TDAGKLTLLYL
-330 GQVIEVPITV
+330 GQTIEVPITV

-368 TGLVGKVVYNSGRTF
+368 TGLVGKVVYNSGRSF
-383 DLKTLIDNKDANTTV
+383 DLKTLIDNKDENTKV
-398 SDVDFTTAGDKE
+398 GDVDFTTAGNKE
-410 VTISHT
+410 VTVSHT
-416 YGDVTKDVI
+416 YGDVTKEVV
-425 IPISISD
+425 IPISVSD
-432 ATVKNITITNPNTT
+432 ATVKDITITAPNTT
-446 RFYTDSKYDENDYV
+446 RFYTDTEYDADAYV

-469 SDGSSKV
+469 SDGSAKV
-476 IQGTDAVKGYV
+476 IQGTDSVKAYV
-487 RAESTELDTTK
+487 KAKTAKLDTK
-498 AGKYVYVVEYN
+498 VAGEYTYVVEYN
-509 GAKATYELEVVEPT
+509 GAKAEYTLEVVKPT
-523 VKSLEVTT
+523 VHSLKVDV
-531 YPTTTTYVKGND
+531 YPTTTTYVKGTD

-548 LEVAAVY
+548 LEVVAVY
-555 DSGREDKVD
+555 DSGREEKVAESD
-564 AANVKVDSSAYKKDE
+564 VKVDSSAYKRDE
-579 AGTYDIKISAT
+579 TGTYDIKISAT
-590 VDGKALETIIQVVVR
+590 VDGKALETTIQATVR

-616 WNSIIFGQSVS
+616 WNSIIFGQS
-627 KSKMSIDT
+627 IDKKAMT
-635 SKEGSVVIEA
+635 INTATEGSVIIEA
-645 KEGAGKCT
+645 PEGKGKCT

-662 YYTTLDAKKD
+662 YYTKLDAKND

-680 TVNYFITKSA
+680 TVNYFITKTA
-690 PDAQEGFGIMV
+690 PDNQEGFGIMV

-735 VIDGDASNRH
+735 VTDGDASNRH
-745 NITRYGKYN
+745 NITRFSKIGKSL
-754 KALTYQIKEDA
+754 KYQITEDK
-765 PKTYELRLKKDN
+765 PQTYELRLKKDN
-777 SGIYAWMKDTATGE
+777 SGIYAWMKDIATGK
-791 YVKGADVTSTVTGET
+791 YVEGSSVTSEVTGET

-817 YLPADTFSTIDEENM
+817 YLPADTFSTIDENNM

-852 VNVTDRAADAPQ
+852 LNVTDRAADAPQ
-864 TFDKVAATVP
+864 TFDKPAATKP
-874 AVSQTTLSQTSSES
+874 GVSQTTLSQTSSES

-1011 LKKTTGIWHGNDGTG
+1011 LKRTTGIWHGNDGAG

-1037 DNTEDVVFDF
+1037 DNTEDVIFDF
-1047 GGSFT
+1047 GGSFV

-1062 LSGDYWYVANMKFA
+1062 LSGDYWYVSGMKFG
-1076 NGGGVTLGGSHN
+1076 NGGGVRLGGSHN
-1088 ILEGCDFYGHSNS
+1088 IVENCDFYGHSNS

-1146 TCGEGNVFKG
+1146 TCGDGNVFKG

-1166 WDLFSKGSTGA
+1166 WDLFSKGATGA

-1189 GNGMLYYNGALHDS
+1189 GNGMLYYNGALYDS

-1310 YYSLE
+1310 YYSIE
-1315 SFFINKNGESV
+1315 SFFINKDGDSV
-1326 NSEGAKITAE
+1326 NSEGAKLTAE
-1336 DFKNLSDFKNIVTGG
+1336 DFKNLSDFKNI
-1351 IDTMPEGKGGKVV
+1351 DTMPEGKDGKIE
-1364 LGDFLQLVED
+1364 LGDFLQFVED

-1411 EIDALGHDFSDE
+1411 EMDALGHDFSDE

-1444 EGCAEKVDVTS
+1444 EGCAEKIDVTS

-1565 INTDST
+1565 INTDSA

-1652 SVVFVI
+1652 SVVYVI

>member
-50 GTWKGWTWNVFGSS
+50 GTWKGWTYSAFGNSAKGS
-64 TDVTKASATDTGNG
+64 ASDTGKG
-78 GVTLEV
+78 GISIEA
-84 TGDKGK
+84 TGGK
-90 INGSASDQGLNTFLY
+90 INGDAKNQGLNTFMY
-105 ELDKSYDFTITAQA
+105 KLDSSVDFTITTQA
-119 KIDTLATN
+119 TLNSIEAN

-132 GLTIRDNVG
+132 GLMVRDEIG
-141 THGNTTKLTA
+141 EHGSGDLDTT
-151 DKNNFAFVGGY
+151 KNNFAFVGGY
-162 GNKDNNADETTNHGN
+162 GKKKAEGY
-177 AGYKTTKLKHTRLG
+177 AGYKTTKLSHTRLG
-191 KSPAVGGT
+191 TSPEVGGT
-199 YDLAIQKIGDSVK
+199 YDLAIQKVGDSVK
-212 LYFDGEVAAECS
+212 LYFNGKCVDERS
-224 AADLITD
+224 AKDLITD
-231 DTMYV
+231 NTMYV
-236 GLFAARNAKI
+236 GLFAARNAKV
-246 TFNNVKLAYTQDS
+246 TFNNVKLAYTKDS

-266 VTAPK
+266 VTSPK
-271 KTTYCAGNTYED
+271 KTTYCAGNTYAD

-303 AADCVVDMSS
+303 AADCVVDMSND
-313 KPFSEV
+313 PFAEV
-319 TEAGKLNLLYL
+319 TEEGKLILSYL
-330 GQVIEVPITV
+330 GQTIEVPVTV

-368 TGLVGKVVYNSGRTF
+368 TGLVGKVVYNSGRSF
-383 DLKTLIDNKDANTTV
+383 DLKTLIDNNDKNTKV
-398 SDVDFTTAGDKE
+398 GDVDFTTAGNKE
-410 VTISHT
+410 VTVSHT
-416 YGDVTKDVI
+416 YGDVTKEVV
-425 IPISISD
+425 IPISVSD
-432 ATVKNITITNPNTT
+432 ATVKDIKITAPNTT
-446 RFYTDSKYDENDYV
+446 RFYTDTEYDADAYV

-469 SDGSSKV
+469 SDGSAKV
-476 IQGTDAVKGYV
+476 IQGTDSVKAYV
-487 RAESTELDTTK
+487 KAKAAELDTTK
-498 AGKYVYVVEYN
+498 AGEYTYVVEYN
-509 GAKATYELEVVEPT
+509 GAKAEYTLEVVKPT
-523 VKSLEVTT
+523 VHSLKVDV
-531 YPTTTTYVKGND
+531 YPTTTTYVKGAD
-543 FSADG
+543 FSSDG

-555 DSGREDKVD
+555 DSGKEVAVAGSD
-564 AANVKVDSSAYKKDE
+564 VKVDSSAYKKDE
-579 AGTYDIKISAT
+579 TGTYDIKISAT
-590 VDGKALETIIQVVVR
+590 VERKTLETTIQATVR

-662 YYTTLDAKKD
+662 YYTKLDAKND

-680 TVNYFITKSA
+680 TVNYFITKKA

-708 GDSSIYYSNSIAVG
+708 GDASIYYSNSIAVG

-735 VIDGDASNRH
+735 VTDGDASNRH

-754 KALTYQIKEDA
+754 KLLTYQIKEDK
-765 PKTYELRLKKDN
+765 PQTYELRLKKDN

-791 YVKGADVTSTVTGET
+791 YVKGADVTSAVTGET
-806 NPGGELENIFY
+806 NPGGELKNIFY
-817 YLPADTFSTIDEENM
+817 YLPADTFSTIDEDNM

-842 KITVDTSSVV
+842 KITVDTSSVKL
-852 VNVTDRAADAPQ
+852 NVTDRAADAPQ
-864 TFDKVAATVP
+864 TFDKPAATKP
-874 AVSQTTLSQTSSES
+874 GVSQTTLSQTSSES
-888 YTYGVSVNTK
+888 YEYGVSVNTK
-898 GLLTIKQNGKTIE
+898 GLLTVKQNAKTIV
-911 SQKLVEKGTYTFDT
+911 SQQSVEAGTYTFDT

-930 DNRFQAYFEPDATQ
+930 DNRFQVYFEPDATQ
-944 NITSSAPV
+944 NITSASPV
-952 VMNATVNRRI
+952 VMNTTVNRRI

-987 LDVQTALTYCQAG
+987 VDVQTALTYCQSG
-1000 QAVYALGGTYN
+1000 QAVYALGGTYK
-1011 LKKTTGIWHGNDGTG
+1011 LTKTTGIWHGNDGTG

-1037 DNTEDVVFDF
+1037 DNTEDVIFDF
-1047 GGSFT
+1047 GGSFV

-1107 TDGSNNK
+1107 TDGSNKK

-1326 NSEGAKITAE
+1326 NSEGAKLTAE

-1351 IDTMPEGKGGKVV
+1351 IDTMPEGKDGKIE

-1374 RPEEHVWG
+1374 RPEEHIWG

-1411 EIDALGHDFSDE
+1411 EMDALGHDFSDE

-1469 KDIVSVVVDTDDIE
+1469 KDVVSATIEDGSVEYTD
-1483 FTEAEKEAIANGA
+1483 AEKEAIANGA
-1496 DVKIEVDV
+1496 DVKIEVVV
-1504 KNIADSVTAK
+1504 KAVTGSVTAK
-1514 DKNAVEGIISGNY
+1514 DKKAVEDIISGNY
-1527 VVGSYFDISIILSV
+1527 VVGSYFDISVILSV
-1541 GNDKRTITSTDK
+1541 GNTTRTITDTEK
-1553 KIEFTIALPENL
+1553 KIEFTINLPENL
-1565 INTDST
+1565 VNKDAT

-1593 DAATGKLTFKSDKF
+1593 DAASNKLTFKSDKF
-1607 STYAIIYSDAKTE
+1607 STYAIIYSDAKAE
-1620 GSGGVIDK
+1620 GSGEVIDK
-1628 PSTSEPATGNPETGE
+1628 PSTNAPATSEPATGNPETGE

-1652 SVVFVI
+1652 SVVYVI

>member
-50 GTWKGWTWNVFGSS
+50 GTWKGWTYSAFGNSAKGS
-64 TDVTKASATDTGNG
+64 ASDTGKG
-78 GVTLEV
+78 GISIEA
-84 TGDKGK
+84 TGGK
-90 INGSASDQGLNTFLY
+90 INGDAKNQGLNIFMY
-105 ELDKSYDFTITAQA
+105 KLDSSVDFTITTQA
-119 KIDTLATN
+119 TLNSIEAN

-132 GLTIRDNVG
+132 GLMVRDEIG
-141 THGNTTKLTA
+141 EHGSGDLDTT
-151 DKNNFAFVGGY
+151 KNNFAFVGGY
-162 GNKDNNADETTNHGN
+162 GKKKAEGY

-199 YDLAIQKIGDSVK
+199 YDLAIQKIGDRVK

-236 GLFAARNAKI
+236 GLFAARNANV
-246 TFNNVKLAYTQDS
+246 TFNNVKLSYTSDS
-259 SSVKVTN
+259 TSVAITDI
-266 VTAPK
+266 TAPK

-290 ATVSVDGKEREIT
+290 AVATVNGETKTIT
-303 AADCVVDMSS
+303 AEDCVVDMSS

-330 GQVIEVPITV
+330 GQTIEVPITV

-368 TGLVGKVVYNSGRTF
+368 IGLVGKVVYNSGRTF
-383 DLKTLIDNKDANTTV
+383 DLKTLIDNKDVNTTV

-410 VTISHT
+410 VKISHT

-425 IPISISD
+425 IPINVSD

-487 RAESTELDTTK
+487 KAESTELDTTK

-523 VKSLEVTT
+523 VMSLEVTA
-531 YPTTTTYVKGND
+531 YPTTTTYVKGTD

-548 LEVAAVY
+548 LEVSAVY
-555 DSGREDKVD
+555 DSTIKKVIAVGD
-564 AANVKVDSSAYKKDE
+564 VKVDSSAYKKDE

-590 VDGKALETIIQVVVR
+590 VDGKALETTIKVVVR

-616 WNSIIFGQSVS
+616 WNSIIFGQSIAIEGN
-627 KSKMSIDT
+627 KEDKPYMTID
-635 SKEGSVVIEA
+635 SSEKGKVVITA
-645 KEGAGKCT
+645 PEGVGKCT
-653 DDGQDGIAY
+653 DDGHDGIAY
-662 YYTTLDAKKD
+662 YYTKLDAQHD
-672 NFDITANV
+672 NFDITAKV
-680 TVNYFITKSA
+680 TVNYFITKKA
-690 PDAQEGFGIMV
+690 PDNQEGFGIMV

-708 GDSSIYYSNSIAVG
+708 GDASVYYSNAISVG
-722 GYYGQVNVFGRYG
+722 GYYGQYNVFGRYG
-735 VIDGDASNRH
+735 VTDGDASNRH
-745 NITRYGKYN
+745 NIYKFD
-754 KALTYQIKEDA
+754 KAGSATYKITEDA
-765 PKTYELRLKKDN
+765 PKTFELRLKKDN
-777 SGIYAWMKDTATGE
+777 SGIYAWMYDVDKQE
-791 YVKGADVTSTVTGET
+791 YVTGTSKDSVDDV
-806 NPGGELENIFY
+806 FY
-817 YLPADTFSTIDEENM
+817 YLPADTFSTIDKENM
-832 YLGFFAARGA
+832 YLGFFASRGA

-874 AVSQTTLSQTSSES
+874 AVSQTTLSQTSSEN

-898 GLLTIKQNGKTIE
+898 GLLTIKQNAKTIE
-911 SQKLVEKGTYTFDT
+911 SQKIVEKGTYTFDT

-952 VMNATVNRRI
+952 VMNATVNRRV

-1037 DNTEDVVFDF
+1037 GNTEDVVFDF

-1062 LSGDYWYVANMKFA
+1062 LSGDYWYVSGMKFG
-1076 NGGGVTLGGSHN
+1076 NGGGVRLGGSHN
-1088 ILEGCDFYGHSNS
+1088 IVKNCDFYGHSNS

-1156 CIAAYNADDG
+1156 CVAAYNADDG

-1189 GNGMLYYNGALHDS
+1189 GNGMLYYDGSLQAS

-1229 GNTANGFTNN
+1229 GNVTNGFTNN

-1295 LNKTDKEAKEDVISR
+1295 LDKTDKESKEDVISR

-1315 SFFINKNGESV
+1315 SFFINQNGESV
-1326 NSEGAKITAE
+1326 NSEGAKLTAE

-1351 IDTMPEGKGGKVV
+1351 IDKMPEEKDGKVI
-1364 LGDFLQLVED
+1364 LGDFLQFVED

-1553 KIEFTIALPENL
+1553 KIEFTITLPENL
-1565 INTDST
+1565 VNKDAT

-1620 GSGGVIDK
+1620 GSGEVIDN
-1628 PSTSEPATGNPETGE
+1628 PSTSEPAAGNPATGE

-1652 SVVFVI
+1652 SVVYVI

>member
-50 GTWKGWTWNVFGSS
+50 GTWKGWTYSAFGN
-64 TDVTKASATDTGNG
+64 SA
-78 GVTLEV
+78 
-84 TGDKGK
+84 K
-90 INGSASDQGLNTFLY
+90 GSASDTGKGGISIEATGGKISGDAKNQGLNTFMY
-105 ELDKSYDFTITAQA
+105 KLDSSIDFTITTQA
-119 KIDTLATN
+119 TLNSIEAN

-132 GLTIRDNVG
+132 GLMVRDEIG
-141 THGNTTKLTA
+141 EHGSGDLDTT
-151 DKNNFAFVGGY
+151 KNNFAFVGGY
-162 GNKDNNADETTNHGN
+162 GKKKAEGY
-177 AGYKTTKLKHTRLG
+177 AGYKTTKVKHKRLG
-191 KSPAVGGT
+191 ESPAVGGT
-199 YDLAIQKIGDSVK
+199 YDLAIQKVGDNVK
-212 LYFDGEVAAECS
+212 LYFNGEVAAECS

-236 GLFAARNAKI
+236 GLFAARNANV
-246 TFNNVKLAYTQDS
+246 TFNNVKLSYTSDS
-259 SSVKVTN
+259 TSVAITDI
-266 VTAPK
+266 TAPK

-290 ATVSVDGKEREIT
+290 AVATVNGETKTIT
-303 AADCVVDMSS
+303 AEDCVVDMSS

-330 GQVIEVPITV
+330 GQTIEVPITV

-368 TGLVGKVVYNSGRTF
+368 IGLVGKVVYNSGRTF
-383 DLKTLIDNKDANTTV
+383 DLKTLIDNKDVNTTV

-410 VTISHT
+410 VKISHT

-425 IPISISD
+425 IPINVSD

-487 RAESTELDTTK
+487 KAESTELDTTK

-523 VKSLEVTT
+523 VMSLEVTA
-531 YPTTTTYVKGND
+531 YPTTTTYVKGTD

-548 LEVAAVY
+548 LEVSAVY
-555 DSGREDKVD
+555 DSTIKKVIAVGD
-564 AANVKVDSSAYKKDE
+564 VKVDSSAYKKDE

-590 VDGKALETIIQVVVR
+590 VDGKALETTIKVVVR

-616 WNSIIFGQSVS
+616 WNSIIFGQSIAIEGN
-627 KSKMSIDT
+627 KEDKPYMTID
-635 SKEGSVVIEA
+635 SSEKGKVVITA
-645 KEGAGKCT
+645 PEGVGKCT
-653 DDGQDGIAY
+653 DDGQEGIAY
-662 YYTTLDAKKD
+662 YYTKLDAQQD
-672 NFDITANV
+672 NFDITAKV
-680 TVNYFITKSA
+680 TVNYFITKKS
-690 PDAQEGFGIMV
+690 PDNQEGFGIMV
-701 RDSNGTD
+701 RDSNGID
-708 GDSSIYYSNSIAVG
+708 GDSSIYYSNAISVG
-722 GYYGQVNVFGRYG
+722 GYYGQYNVFGRYG
-735 VIDGDASNRH
+735 VTKGDASNRH
-745 NITRYGKYN
+745 NIYKFD
-754 KALTYQIKEDA
+754 KAGSATYKITEDA
-765 PKTYELRLKKDN
+765 PKTFELRLKKDN
-777 SGIYAWMKDTATGE
+777 SGIYAWMYDVDKQE
-791 YVKGADVTSTVTGET
+791 YVTGTSKDSVDDV
-806 NPGGELENIFY
+806 FY
-817 YLPADTFSTIDEENM
+817 YLPADTFSTIDKENM
-832 YLGFFAARGA
+832 YLGFFASRGA

-911 SQKLVEKGTYTFDT
+911 SQKLVEKGTYTFNT

-1011 LKKTTGIWHGNDGTG
+1011 IKKTTGVWHGNDGTG

-1047 GGSFT
+1047 GGSFV

-1062 LSGDYWYVANMKFA
+1062 LSGDYWYVSGMKFG
-1076 NGGGVTLGGSHN
+1076 NGGGVRLGGSHN
-1088 ILEGCDFYGHSNS
+1088 IVENCDFYGHSNS

-1166 WDLFSKGSTGA
+1166 WDLFSKGATGA

-1262 VYTGVEPQFTVEN
+1262 VYTGDEPQFTVEN

-1326 NSEGAKITAE
+1326 NSEGAKLTAE
-1336 DFKNLSDFKNIVTGG
+1336 DFKNLSNFKDIVNGG
-1351 IDTMPEGKGGKVV
+1351 IEAMPEEKDGKVI
-1364 LGDFLQLVED
+1364 LGDFLQFVEG

-1565 INTDST
+1565 INTDSA
-1571 VTRTYKIV
+1571 VIRTYKIV

-1652 SVVFVI
+1652 SVVYVI

>member
-50 GTWKGWTWNVFGSS
+50 GTWKGWTYSAFGN
-64 TDVTKASATDTGNG
+64 SA
-78 GVTLEV
+78 
-84 TGDKGK
+84 K
-90 INGSASDQGLNTFLY
+90 GSASDTGKGGISIEATGGKINNDAKNQGLNTFMY
-105 ELDKSYDFTITAQA
+105 KLDSSVDFTITTQA
-119 KIDTLATN
+119 TLNSIEAN

-132 GLTIRDNVG
+132 GLMVRDEIG
-141 THGNTTKLTA
+141 EHGSGDLDTT
-151 DKNNFAFVGGY
+151 KNNFAFVGGY
-162 GNKDNNADETTNHGN
+162 GKKKAEGY
-177 AGYKTTKLKHTRLG
+177 AGYKTTKVKHKRLG
-191 KSPAVGGT
+191 ESPAVGGT
-199 YDLAIQKIGDSVK
+199 YDLAIQKVGDNVK

-236 GLFAARNAKI
+236 GLFAARNANV
-246 TFNNVKLAYTQDS
+246 TFNNVKLSYTSDS
-259 SSVKVTN
+259 TSVAITDI
-266 VTAPK
+266 TAPK

-290 ATVSVDGKEREIT
+290 AVATVNGETKTIT
-303 AADCVVDMSS
+303 AEDCVVDMSS

-330 GQVIEVPITV
+330 GQTIEVPITV

-383 DLKTLIDNKDANTTV
+383 DLKTLIDNKDVNTTV

-410 VTISHT
+410 VKISHT
-416 YGDVTKDVI
+416 YGDVTKNVI
-425 IPISISD
+425 IPINVSD

-446 RFYTDSKYDENDYV
+446 RFYTDSKYDENAYV

-487 RAESTELDTTK
+487 KAESTELDTTK

-523 VKSLEVTT
+523 VMSLEVTA
-531 YPTTTTYVKGND
+531 YPTTTTYVKGTD

-548 LEVAAVY
+548 LEVSAVY
-555 DSGREDKVD
+555 DSTIKKVIAVGD
-564 AANVKVDSSAYKKDE
+564 VKVDSSAYKKDE

-590 VDGKALETIIQVVVR
+590 VDGKALETTIKVVVR

-616 WNSIIFGQSVS
+616 WNSIIFGQSIAIEGN
-627 KSKMSIDT
+627 KEDKPYMTID
-635 SKEGSVVIEA
+635 SSEKGKVVITA
-645 KEGAGKCT
+645 PEGVGKCT
-653 DDGQDGIAY
+653 DDGHDGIAY
-662 YYTTLDAKKD
+662 YYTKLDAQHD
-672 NFDITANV
+672 NFDITAKV
-680 TVNYFITKSA
+680 TVNYFITKKA
-690 PDAQEGFGIMV
+690 PDNQEGFGIMV

-708 GDSSIYYSNSIAVG
+708 GDSSVYYSNAISVG
-722 GYYGQVNVFGRYG
+722 GYYGQYNVFGRYG
-735 VIDGDASNRH
+735 VTDGDASNRH
-745 NITRYGKYN
+745 NIYKFD
-754 KALTYQIKEDA
+754 KAGSATYKITEDA
-765 PKTYELRLKKDN
+765 PKTFELRLKKDN
-777 SGIYAWMKDTATGE
+777 SGIYAWMYDVDKQE
-791 YVKGADVTSTVTGET
+791 YVTGTSKDSVDDV
-806 NPGGELENIFY
+806 FY
-817 YLPADTFSTIDEENM
+817 YLPADTFSTIDKENM
-832 YLGFFAARGA
+832 YLGFFASRGA

-911 SQKLVEKGTYTFDT
+911 SQKIVEKGTYIFNT

-952 VMNATVNRRI
+952 VMNATVNRRV

-1062 LSGDYWYVANMKFA
+1062 LSGDYWYVSGMKFG
-1076 NGGGVTLGGSHN
+1076 NGGGVRLGGSHN
-1088 ILEGCDFYGHSNS
+1088 IVKNCDFYGHSNS

-1156 CIAAYNADDG
+1156 CVAAYNADDG

-1189 GNGMLYYNGALHDS
+1189 GNGMLYYDGSLQAS

-1229 GNTANGFTNN
+1229 GNVTNGFTNN

-1283 YKEIVDAEGKAL
+1283 YKEIVDAEGKEL
-1295 LNKTDKEAKEDVISR
+1295 LDKTDKESKEDVISR

-1315 SFFINKNGESV
+1315 SFFINQNGESV
-1326 NSEGAKITAE
+1326 NSEGAKLTAE

-1351 IDTMPEGKGGKVV
+1351 IDKMPEEKDGKVI
-1364 LGDFLQLVED
+1364 LGDFLQFVED

-1429 PTVLEEGSKSRHCKH
+1429 PTVLEEGSESRHCKH

-1496 DVKIEVDV
+1496 DVKVDV
-1504 KNIADSVTAK
+1504 TVKSISDSVAAK
-1514 DKNAVEGIISGNY
+1514 DKKAVEDIISGNY
-1527 VVGSYFDISIILSV
+1527 VVGSYIDISIVLSV

-1553 KIEFTIALPENL
+1553 KIEFTITLPENL
-1565 INTDST
+1565 VNKDAT

-1620 GSGGVIDK
+1620 GSGEVIDN
-1628 PSTSEPATGNPETGE
+1628 PSTSEPAAGNPATGE

-1652 SVVFVI
+1652 SVVYVI

>member
-50 GTWKGWTWNVFGSS
+50 GTWKGWTYSAFGN
-64 TDVTKASATDTGNG
+64 SA
-78 GVTLEV
+78 
-84 TGDKGK
+84 K
-90 INGSASDQGLNTFLY
+90 GSASDTGKGGISIEATGGKITGDAKNQGLNTFMY
-105 ELDKSYDFTITAQA
+105 KLDSSVDFTITTQA
-119 KIDTLATN
+119 TLNSIEAN

-132 GLTIRDNVG
+132 GLMVRDEIG
-141 THGNTTKLTA
+141 EHGSGDLDTT
-151 DKNNFAFVGGY
+151 KNNFAFVGGY
-162 GNKDNNADETTNHGN
+162 GKKKAEGY
-177 AGYKTTKLKHTRLG
+177 AGYKTTKVKHKRLG
-191 KSPAVGGT
+191 ESPAVGGT
-199 YDLAIQKIGDSVK
+199 YDLAIQKVGDNVK

-236 GLFAARNAKI
+236 GLFAARNANV

-303 AADCVVDMSS
+303 AADCVVDMRS

-319 TEAGKLNLLYL
+319 TEDGKLNLLYL
-330 GQVIEVPITV
+330 GQTIEVPITV

-383 DLKTLIDNKDANTTV
+383 DLKTLIDNKDVNTTV
-398 SDVDFTTAGDKE
+398 SDVDFITAGDKE
-410 VTISHT
+410 VKISHT
-416 YGDVTKDVI
+416 YGDVTKNVI
-425 IPISISD
+425 IPINVSD

-446 RFYTDSKYDENDYV
+446 RFYTDSKYDENAYV

-487 RAESTELDTTK
+487 KAESTELDTTK

-523 VKSLEVTT
+523 VMSLEVTA
-531 YPTTTTYVKGND
+531 YPTTTTYVKGTD

-548 LEVAAVY
+548 LEVSAVY
-555 DSGREDKVD
+555 DSTIKKVIAVGD
-564 AANVKVDSSAYKKDE
+564 VKVDSSAYKKDE

-590 VDGKALETIIQVVVR
+590 VDGKALETTIKVVVR

-616 WNSIIFGQSVS
+616 WNSIIFGQSIAIEGN
-627 KSKMSIDT
+627 KEDKPYMTID
-635 SKEGSVVIEA
+635 SSEKGKVVITA
-645 KEGAGKCT
+645 PEGVGKCT
-653 DDGQDGIAY
+653 DDGHDGIAY
-662 YYTTLDAKKD
+662 YYTKLDAQHD
-672 NFDITANV
+672 NFDITAKV
-680 TVNYFITKSA
+680 TVNYFITKKA
-690 PDAQEGFGIMV
+690 PDNQEGFGIMV

-708 GDSSIYYSNSIAVG
+708 GDSSVYYSNAISVG
-722 GYYGQVNVFGRYG
+722 GYYGQYNVFGRYG
-735 VIDGDASNRH
+735 VTDGDASNRH
-745 NITRYGKYN
+745 NIYKFD
-754 KALTYQIKEDA
+754 KAGSATYKITEDA
-765 PKTYELRLKKDN
+765 PKTFELRLKKDN
-777 SGIYAWMKDTATGE
+777 SGIYAWMYDVDKQE
-791 YVKGADVTSTVTGET
+791 YVTGTSKDSVDDV
-806 NPGGELENIFY
+806 FY
-817 YLPADTFSTIDEENM
+817 YLPADTFSTIDKENM
-832 YLGFFAARGA
+832 YLGFFASRGA

-1011 LKKTTGIWHGNDGTG
+1011 LKKTTSVLHGNDGTG

-1037 DNTEDVVFDF
+1037 DNTEEVVFDF

-1062 LSGDYWYVANMKFA
+1062 LSGDYWYVSGMKFG
-1076 NGGGVTLGGSHN
+1076 NGGGVRLGGSHN
-1088 ILEGCDFYGHSNS
+1088 IVKNCDFYGHSNS

-1166 WDLFSKGSTGA
+1166 WDLFSKGATGA

-1189 GNGMLYYNGALHDS
+1189 GNGMLYYDGSLQAS

-1229 GNTANGFTNN
+1229 GNVTNGFTNN

-1295 LNKTDKEAKEDVISR
+1295 LNKTDKESKEDVISR

-1326 NSEGAKITAE
+1326 NSEGAKLTAE
-1336 DFKNLSDFKNIVTGG
+1336 DFKSLSNFKDIVNGG
-1351 IDTMPEGKGGKVV
+1351 IEAMPEEKDGKVI
-1364 LGDFLQLVED
+1364 LGDFLQFVEG

-1593 DAATGKLTFKSDKF
+1593 DAASNKLTFKSDKF

-1620 GSGGVIDK
+1620 GSGEVIDK

-1652 SVVFVI
+1652 SVVYVI

>member
-50 GTWKGWTWNVFGSS
+50 GTWKGWTYSAFGN
-64 TDVTKASATDTGNG
+64 SA
-78 GVTLEV
+78 
-84 TGDKGK
+84 K
-90 INGSASDQGLNTFLY
+90 GSASDTGKGGISIEATGGKINNDAKNQGLNTFMY
-105 ELDKSYDFTITAQA
+105 KLDSSVDFTITTQA
-119 KIDTLATN
+119 TLNSIEAN

-132 GLTIRDNVG
+132 GLMVRDEIG
-141 THGNTTKLTA
+141 EHGSGDLDTT
-151 DKNNFAFVGGY
+151 KNNFAFVGGY
-162 GNKDNNADETTNHGN
+162 GKKKAEGY
-177 AGYKTTKLKHTRLG
+177 AGYKTTKVKHKRLG
-191 KSPAVGGT
+191 ESPAVGGT
-199 YDLAIQKIGDSVK
+199 YDLAIQKVGDNVK

-236 GLFAARNAKI
+236 GLFAARNANV

-303 AADCVVDMSS
+303 AADCVVDMRS

-319 TEAGKLNLLYL
+319 TEDGKLNLLYL
-330 GQVIEVPITV
+330 GQTIEVPITV

-383 DLKTLIDNKDANTTV
+383 DLKTLIDNKDVNTTV

-410 VTISHT
+410 VKISHT

-425 IPISISD
+425 IPINVSD

-487 RAESTELDTTK
+487 KAESTELDTTK

-523 VKSLEVTT
+523 VMSLEVTA
-531 YPTTTTYVKGND
+531 YPTTTTYVKGTD

-548 LEVAAVY
+548 LEVSAVY
-555 DSGREDKVD
+555 DSTIKKVIAVGD
-564 AANVKVDSSAYKKDE
+564 VKVDSSAYKKDE

-590 VDGKALETIIQVVVR
+590 VDGKALETTIKVVVR

-616 WNSIIFGQSVS
+616 WNSIIFGQSIAIEGN
-627 KSKMSIDT
+627 KEDKPYMTID
-635 SKEGSVVIEA
+635 SSEKGKVVITA
-645 KEGAGKCT
+645 PEGVGKCT
-653 DDGQDGIAY
+653 DDGHDGIAY
-662 YYTTLDAKKD
+662 YYTKLDAQHD
-672 NFDITANV
+672 NFDITAKV
-680 TVNYFITKSA
+680 TVNYFITKKA
-690 PDAQEGFGIMV
+690 PDNQEGFGIMV

-708 GDSSIYYSNSIAVG
+708 GDASVYYSNAISVG
-722 GYYGQVNVFGRYG
+722 GYYGQYNVFGRYG
-735 VIDGDASNRH
+735 VTDGDASNRH
-745 NITRYGKYN
+745 NIYKFD
-754 KALTYQIKEDA
+754 KAGSATYKITEDA
-765 PKTYELRLKKDN
+765 PKTFELRLKKDN
-777 SGIYAWMKDTATGE
+777 SGIYAWMYDVDKQE
-791 YVKGADVTSTVTGET
+791 YVTGTSKDSVDDV
-806 NPGGELENIFY
+806 FY
-817 YLPADTFSTIDEENM
+817 YLPADTFSTIDKENM
-832 YLGFFAARGA
+832 YLGFFASRGA

-898 GLLTIKQNGKTIE
+898 GLLTIKQNAKTIE
-911 SQKLVEKGTYTFDT
+911 SQKIVEKGTYTFDT

-952 VMNATVNRRI
+952 VMNATVNRRV

-1062 LSGDYWYVANMKFA
+1062 LSGDYWYVSGMKFG
-1076 NGGGVTLGGSHN
+1076 NGGGVRLGGSHN
-1088 ILEGCDFYGHSNS
+1088 IVKNCDFYGHSNS

-1156 CIAAYNADDG
+1156 CVAAYNADDG

-1189 GNGMLYYNGALHDS
+1189 GNGMLYYDGSLQAS

-1229 GNTANGFTNN
+1229 GNVTNGFTNN

-1326 NSEGAKITAE
+1326 NSEGAKLTAE
-1336 DFKNLSDFKNIVTGG
+1336 DFKNLSDFKDIVNGG
-1351 IDTMPEGKGGKVV
+1351 IEAMPEEKDGKVI
-1364 LGDFLQLVED
+1364 LGDFLQLVEG

-1593 DAATGKLTFKSDKF
+1593 DAASNKLTFKSDKF

-1620 GSGGVIDK
+1620 GSGEVIDK

-1652 SVVFVI
+1652 SVVYVI

>member
-50 GTWKGWTWNVFGSS
+50 GTWKGWTYSAFGNSAKGS
-64 TDVTKASATDTGNG
+64 ASDTGKG
-78 GVTLEV
+78 GISIEA
-84 TGDKGK
+84 TGGK
-90 INGSASDQGLNTFLY
+90 INGDAKNQGLNTFMY
-105 ELDKSYDFTITAQA
+105 KLDSSVDFTITTQA
-119 KIDTLATN
+119 TLNSIEAN

-132 GLTIRDNVG
+132 GLMVRDEIG
-141 THGNTTKLTA
+141 EHGSGDLDTT
-151 DKNNFAFVGGY
+151 KNNFAFVGGY
-162 GNKDNNADETTNHGN
+162 GKKKAEGY
-177 AGYKTTKLKHTRLG
+177 AGYKTTKLSHTRLG
-191 KSPAVGGT
+191 TSPEVGGT
-199 YDLAIQKIGDSVK
+199 YDLAIQKVGDSVK
-212 LYFDGEVAAECS
+212 LYFDGKCVDERS
-224 AADLITD
+224 AKDLITD

-236 GLFAARNAKI
+236 GLFAARNAKV
-246 TFNNVKLAYTQDS
+246 TFNNVKLAYTSDS

-266 VTAPK
+266 VTSPK
-271 KTTYCAGNTYED
+271 KTTYCAGNTYAD

-303 AADCVVDMSS
+303 AADCVVDMSND
-313 KPFSEV
+313 PFAEV
-319 TEAGKLNLLYL
+319 TEEGKLILSYL
-330 GQVIEVPITV
+330 GQTIEVPVTV

-368 TGLVGKVVYNSGRTF
+368 TGLVGKVVYNSGRSF
-383 DLKTLIDNKDANTTV
+383 DLKTLIDNNDKNTKV
-398 SDVDFTTAGDKE
+398 GDVDFTTAGNKE
-410 VTISHT
+410 VTVSHT
-416 YGDVTKDVI
+416 YGDVTKEVV
-425 IPISISD
+425 IPISVSD
-432 ATVKNITITNPNTT
+432 AKVKDIKITAPNTT
-446 RFYTDSKYDENDYV
+446 RFYTDTEYDADAYV

-469 SDGSSKV
+469 SDGSAKV
-476 IQGTDAVKGYV
+476 IQGTDSVKAYV
-487 RAESTELDTTK
+487 KAKAAKLDTK
-498 AGKYVYVVEYN
+498 VAGEYTYVVEYN
-509 GAKATYELEVVEPT
+509 GARAEYTLEVVKPT
-523 VKSLEVTT
+523 VHSLKVNV
-531 YPTTTTYVKGND
+531 YPTTTTYVKGAD
-543 FSADG
+543 FSSDG
-548 LEVAAVY
+548 LEVVAVY
-555 DSGREDKVD
+555 DSGREEKVTESD
-564 AANVKVDSSAYKKDE
+564 VKVDSSAYNKDE
-579 AGTYDIKISAT
+579 TGTYDIKISAT
-590 VDGKALETIIQVVVR
+590 VEGKTLDTTIQATVR

-662 YYTTLDAKKD
+662 YYTKLDAKND

-680 TVNYFITKSA
+680 TVNYFITKKA

-708 GDSSIYYSNSIAVG
+708 GDASIYYSNSIAVG

-735 VIDGDASNRH
+735 VTDGDASNRH

-754 KALTYQIKEDA
+754 KLLTYQIKEDK
-765 PKTYELRLKKDN
+765 PQTYELRLKKDN

-791 YVKGADVTSTVTGET
+791 YVKGADVTSAVTGET

-817 YLPADTFSTIDEENM
+817 YLPADTFSTIDEDNM

-842 KITVDTSSVV
+842 KITVDTSSVKL
-852 VNVTDRAADAPQ
+852 NVTDRAADAPQ
-864 TFDKVAATVP
+864 TFDKPAATKP
-874 AVSQTTLSQTSSES
+874 GVSQTTLSQTSSES
-888 YTYGVSVNTK
+888 YEYGVSVNTK
-898 GLLTIKQNGKTIE
+898 GLLTVKQNAKTIV
-911 SQKLVEKGTYTFDT
+911 SQQSVEAGTYIFDT

-930 DNRFQAYFEPDATQ
+930 DNRFQVYFEPDATQ
-944 NITSSAPV
+944 NITSAAPV
-952 VMNATVNRRI
+952 VMNTTVNRRI

-987 LDVQTALTYCQAG
+987 VDVQTALTYCQSG

-1011 LKKTTGIWHGNDGTG
+1011 LTKTTGIWHGNDGTG

-1037 DNTEDVVFDF
+1037 DNTEDVIFDF
-1047 GGSFT
+1047 GGSFV

-1239 SDPMGTYVNLV
+1239 SDPRGTYVNLV
-1250 GYNNGGSNLELH
+1250 GYNNGASNLELH

-1283 YKEIVDAEGKAL
+1283 YKEIVDTEGKAL
-1295 LNKTDKEAKEDVISR
+1295 LGKTDKESKEDVISR

-1315 SFFINKNGESV
+1315 SFFINKDGESV
-1326 NSEGAKITAE
+1326 NSEGAELKAE

-1351 IDTMPEGKGGKVV
+1351 IDTMPEEKDGKVV
-1364 LGDFLQLVED
+1364 LGDFLQLVEN

-1411 EIDALGHDFSDE
+1411 EIDALGHYFSDE

-1469 KDIVSVVVDTDDIE
+1469 KDVVSANIE
-1483 FTEAEKEAIANGA
+1483 DGSVEYTVEEKEAIANGA
-1496 DVKIEVDV
+1496 DVKIEVAV
-1504 KNIADSVTAK
+1504 KAVTDSVSAK
-1514 DKNAVEGIISGNY
+1514 DKKAVEDIISGNY
-1527 VVGSYFDISIILSV
+1527 VVGSYFDISVILSV
-1541 GNDKRTITSTDK
+1541 GNTTRTITDTEK
-1553 KIEFTIALPENL
+1553 KIEFTINLPENL

-1593 DAATGKLTFKSDKF
+1593 DAASNKLTFKSDKF

-1620 GSGGVIDK
+1620 GSGDVIDK
-1628 PSTSEPATGNPETGE
+1628 PSTNAPSTSEPATGNPETGE

-1652 SVVFVI
+1652 SVVYVI

>member
-50 GTWKGWTWNVFGSS
+50 GTWKGWTYSAFGNSAKGS
-64 TDVTKASATDTGNG
+64 ASDTGKG
-78 GVTLEV
+78 GISIEA
-84 TGDKGK
+84 TGGK
-90 INGSASDQGLNTFLY
+90 INGDAKNQGLNTFMY
-105 ELDKSYDFTITAQA
+105 KLDSSVDFTITTQA
-119 KIDTLATN
+119 TLNSIEAN

-132 GLTIRDNVG
+132 GLMVRDEIG
-141 THGNTTKLTA
+141 EHGSGDLDTT
-151 DKNNFAFVGGY
+151 KNNFAFVGGY
-162 GNKDNNADETTNHGN
+162 GKKKAEGY
-177 AGYKTTKLKHTRLG
+177 AGYKTTKLSHTRLG
-191 KSPAVGGT
+191 TSPEVGGT
-199 YDLAIQKIGDSVK
+199 YDLAIQKVGDSVK
-212 LYFDGEVAAECS
+212 LYFDGKCVDERS
-224 AADLITD
+224 AKDLITD

-236 GLFAARNAKI
+236 GLFAARNAKV
-246 TFNNVKLAYTQDS
+246 TFNNVKLAYTSDS

-266 VTAPK
+266 VTSPK
-271 KTTYCAGNTYED
+271 KTTYCAGNTYAD

-303 AADCVVDMSS
+303 AADCVVDMSND
-313 KPFSEV
+313 PFAEV
-319 TEAGKLNLLYL
+319 TEEGKLILSYL
-330 GQVIEVPITV
+330 GQTIEVPVTV

-368 TGLVGKVVYNSGRTF
+368 TGLVGKVVYNSGRSF
-383 DLKTLIDNKDANTTV
+383 DLKTLIDNNDKNTKV
-398 SDVDFTTAGDKE
+398 GDVDFTTAGNKE
-410 VTISHT
+410 VTVSHT
-416 YGDVTKDVI
+416 YGDVTKEVV
-425 IPISISD
+425 IPISVSD
-432 ATVKNITITNPNTT
+432 ATVKNITITAPNTT
-446 RFYTDSKYDENDYV
+446 RFYTDTEYDADAYV

-469 SDGSSKV
+469 SDGSAKV
-476 IQGTDAVKGYV
+476 IQGTDSVKAYV
-487 RAESTELDTTK
+487 KAKAAELDTTK
-498 AGKYVYVVEYN
+498 AGEYIYVVEYN
-509 GAKATYELEVVEPT
+509 GAKAEYTLEVVKPT
-523 VKSLEVTT
+523 VHSLKVDV
-531 YPTTTTYVKGND
+531 YPTTTTYVKGAD
-543 FSADG
+543 FSSEG

-555 DSGREDKVD
+555 DSGKEVAVAGSD
-564 AANVKVDSSAYKKDE
+564 VKVDSSAYKKDE

-590 VDGKALETIIQVVVR
+590 VEGKTLETTIQATVR

-616 WNSIIFGQSVS
+616 WNSVIFGQSIS

-662 YYTTLDAKKD
+662 YYTKLDAKND

-680 TVNYFITKSA
+680 TVNYFITKKA

-735 VIDGDASNRH
+735 VTDGDASNRH

-754 KALTYQIKEDA
+754 KLLTYQIKEDK
-765 PKTYELRLKKDN
+765 PQTYELRLKKDN

-791 YVKGADVTSTVTGET
+791 YVKGADVTSAVTGET

-817 YLPADTFSTIDEENM
+817 YLPADTFSTIDEDNM

-842 KITVDTSSVV
+842 KITVDTSSVKL
-852 VNVTDRAADAPQ
+852 NVTDRAADAPQ
-864 TFDKVAATVP
+864 TFDKPAATKP
-874 AVSQTTLSQTSSES
+874 GVSQTTLSQTSSES
-888 YTYGVSVNTK
+888 YEYGVSVNTK
-898 GLLTIKQNGKTIE
+898 GLLTVKQNAKTIV
-911 SQKLVEKGTYTFDT
+911 SQQSVEAGTYIFDT

-930 DNRFQAYFEPDATQ
+930 DNRFQVYFEPDATQ
-944 NITSSAPV
+944 NITSAAPV
-952 VMNATVNRRI
+952 VMNTTVNRRI

-987 LDVQTALTYCQAG
+987 VDVQTALTYCQSG

-1011 LKKTTGIWHGNDGTG
+1011 LTKTTGIWHGNDGTG

-1037 DNTEDVVFDF
+1037 DNTEDVIFDF
-1047 GGSFT
+1047 GGSFV

-1239 SDPMGTYVNLV
+1239 SDPRGTYVNLV
-1250 GYNNGGSNLELH
+1250 GYNNGASNLELH

-1283 YKEIVDAEGKAL
+1283 YKEIVDTEGKAL
-1295 LNKTDKEAKEDVISR
+1295 LGKTDKESKEDVISR

-1315 SFFINKNGESV
+1315 SFFINKDGESV
-1326 NSEGAKITAE
+1326 NSEGAELKAE

-1351 IDTMPEGKGGKVV
+1351 IDTMLEEKDGKVV
-1364 LGDFLQLVED
+1364 LGDFLQLVEN

-1411 EIDALGHDFSDE
+1411 EIDALGHYFSDE

-1469 KDIVSVVVDTDDIE
+1469 KDVVSANIE
-1483 FTEAEKEAIANGA
+1483 DGSVEYTVEEKEAIANGA
-1496 DVKIEVDV
+1496 DVKIEVAV
-1504 KNIADSVTAK
+1504 KAVTDSVSAK
-1514 DKNAVEGIISGNY
+1514 DKKAVEDIISGNY
-1527 VVGSYFDISIILSV
+1527 VVGSYFDISVILSV
-1541 GNDKRTITSTDK
+1541 GNTTRTITDTEK
-1553 KIEFTIALPENL
+1553 KIEFTINLPENL

-1593 DAATGKLTFKSDKF
+1593 DAASNKLTFKSDKF
-1607 STYAIIYSDAKTE
+1607 STYAIIYSDAKAE
-1620 GSGGVIDK
+1620 GSGEVIDK
-1628 PSTSEPATGNPETGE
+1628 PSTNAPATSEPATGNPETGE

-1652 SVVFVI
+1652 SVVYVI

>member
-1 MRIKKE
+1 VRINEEGGILVMRIKKE

-50 GTWKGWTWNVFGSS
+50 GTWKGWTYSAFGN
-64 TDVTKASATDTGNG
+64 SA
-78 GVTLEV
+78 
-84 TGDKGK
+84 K
-90 INGSASDQGLNTFLY
+90 GSASDTGKGGISIEATGGKINNDAKNQGLNTFMY
-105 ELDKSYDFTITAQA
+105 KLDSSVDFTITTQA
-119 KIDTLATN
+119 TLNSIEAN

-132 GLTIRDNVG
+132 GLMVRDEIG
-141 THGNTTKLTA
+141 EHGSGDLDTT
-151 DKNNFAFVGGY
+151 KNNFAFVGGY
-162 GNKDNNADETTNHGN
+162 GKKKAEGY
-177 AGYKTTKLKHTRLG
+177 AGYKTTKVKHKRLG
-191 KSPAVGGT
+191 ESPAVGGT
-199 YDLAIQKIGDSVK
+199 YDLAIQKVGDNVK

-224 AADLITD
+224 ATDLITD
-231 DTMYV
+231 NTMYV
-236 GLFAARNAKI
+236 GLFAARNANI
-246 TFNNVKLAYTQDS
+246 TFNNVKLAYTQNS

-266 VTAPK
+266 FTAPK

-383 DLKTLIDNKDANTTV
+383 DLKTLIDNKNANTTV

-425 IPISISD
+425 IPINVSD

-487 RAESTELDTTK
+487 KAESTELDTTK

-523 VKSLEVTT
+523 VMSLEVTT
-531 YPTTTTYVKGND
+531 YPTTTTYVKGTD

-564 AANVKVDSSAYKKDE
+564 VANVKVDSSAYKKDE

-616 WNSIIFGQSVS
+616 WNSIIFGQSIS
-627 KSKMSIDT
+627 KSKMSIDA

-662 YYTTLDAKKD
+662 YYTALDAKKD

-680 TVNYFITKSA
+680 TVNYFITKKA

-735 VIDGDASNRH
+735 VTDGDASNRH

-1062 LSGDYWYVANMKFA
+1062 LSGDYWYVSNMKFA

-1326 NSEGAKITAE
+1326 NSEGAKLTAE

-1565 INTDST
+1565 INTDSA

-1593 DAATGKLTFKSDKF
+1593 DAASNKLTFKSDKF

-1620 GSGGVIDK
+1620 GSGEVIDK

-1652 SVVFVI
+1652 SVVYVI

>member
-64 TDVTKASATDTGNG
+64 TDVTKAFATDTGNG

-119 KIDTLATN
+119 KVDTLAAN
-127 EQAAF
+127 AQAAF

-141 THGNTTKLTA
+141 AHGNTAKLTA

-162 GNKDNNADETTNHGN
+162 GNQAASGHGN
-177 AGYKTTKLKHTRLG
+177 AGYKTTALAHTRLG
-191 KSPAVGGT
+191 ESPEVGGT
-199 YDLAIQKIGDSVK
+199 YDLAIQKVGDSVK
-212 LYFDGEVAAECS
+212 LYFNGEVAAECS
-224 AADLITD
+224 ADDLITD
-231 DTMYV
+231 NAMYV
-236 GLFAARNAKI
+236 GLFAARNAKV

-259 SSVKVTN
+259 SSVKVTTN

-303 AADCVVDMSS
+303 ASDCVVDMSND
-313 KPFSEV
+313 PFAEV
-319 TEAGKLNLLYL
+319 TDAGKLNLLYL
-330 GQVIEVPITV
+330 GQTIEVPITV

-383 DLKTLIDNKDANTTV
+383 DLKTLIDSNDTNTKV
-398 SDVDFTTAGDKE
+398 SDVDFTTAGNKE
-410 VTISHT
+410 VTVSHT
-416 YGDVTKDVI
+416 YGDVTKEVV
-425 IPISISD
+425 IPISVSD
-432 ATVKNITITNPNTT
+432 ATVKNITITSPNTT
-446 RFYTDSKYDENDYV
+446 RFYTDTEYDADAYV

-469 SDGSSKV
+469 SDGSAKV
-476 IQGTDAVKGYV
+476 IQGTDSVKAYV
-487 RAESTELDTTK
+487 KAKAAELDTTK
-498 AGKYVYVVEYN
+498 AGEYTYVVEYN
-509 GAKATYELEVVEPT
+509 GAKAEYTLEVVKPT
-523 VKSLEVTT
+523 VHSLKVDV
-531 YPTTTTYVKGND
+531 YPTTTTYVKGAD
-543 FSADG
+543 FSSDG

-555 DSGREDKVD
+555 DSGKEVAVAGSD
-564 AANVKVDSSAYKKDE
+564 VKVDSSAYKKDE
-579 AGTYDIKISAT
+579 TGTYDIKISAT
-590 VDGKALETIIQVVVR
+590 VDGKALETTIQATVR

-616 WNSIIFGQSVS
+616 WNSIIFGQS
-627 KSKMSIDT
+627 IDKKAMT
-635 SKEGSVVIEA
+635 INTATEGSVIIEA
-645 KEGAGKCT
+645 PEGKGKCT

-662 YYTTLDAKKD
+662 YYTKLDAKND

-680 TVNYFITKSA
+680 TVNYFITKKA

-701 RDSNGTD
+701 RDSNGKD
-708 GDSSIYYSNSIAVG
+708 GDASIYYSNSIAVG

-735 VIDGDASNRH
+735 VTDGDASNRH

-754 KALTYQIKEDA
+754 KALTYQIKEDK
-765 PKTYELRLKKDN
+765 PQTYELRLKKDN

-791 YVKGADVTSTVTGET
+791 YVKGADVTSAVTGET

-817 YLPADTFSTIDEENM
+817 YLPADTFSTIDEDNM

-842 KITVDTSSVV
+842 KITVDTSSVKL
-852 VNVTDRAADAPQ
+852 NVTDRAADAPQ
-864 TFDKVAATVP
+864 TFDKPAATKP
-874 AVSQTTLSQTSSES
+874 GVSQTTLSQTSSE
-888 YTYGVSVNTK
+888 
-898 GLLTIKQNGKTIE
+898 
-911 SQKLVEKGTYTFDT
+911 
-925 TLIVG
+925 
-930 DNRFQAYFEPDATQ
+930 RYFEPDATQ
-944 NITSSAPV
+944 NITSASPV
-952 VMNATVNRRI
+952 VMNTTVNRRI

-987 LDVQTALTYCQAG
+987 VDVQTALTYCQSG
-1000 QAVYALGGTYN
+1000 QAVYALGGTYK
-1011 LKKTTGIWHGNDGTG
+1011 LTKTTGIWHGNDGTG

-1037 DNTEDVVFDF
+1037 DNTEDVIFDF
-1047 GGSFT
+1047 GGSFV

-1107 TDGSNNK
+1107 TDGSNKK

-1326 NSEGAKITAE
+1326 NSEGAKLTAE

-1444 EGCAEKVDVTS
+1444 EGCAEKIDVTS

-1565 INTDST
+1565 INTDSA

-1652 SVVFVI
+1652 SVVYVI

>member
-17 FLMVVS
+17 LLMVVS

-30 MTKANAASK
+30 IVKADSSAK
-39 TTFEGGKTVED
+39 TTFEGGQTVKD
-50 GTWKGWTWNVFGSS
+50 GTWKGWTYSAFGN
-64 TDVTKASATDTGNG
+64 SA
-78 GVTLEV
+78 
-84 TGDKGK
+84 K
-90 INGSASDQGLNTFLY
+90 GSASDTGKGGISIEATGGKINNDAKNQGLNTFMY
-105 ELDKSYDFTITAQA
+105 KLDSSVDFTITTQA
-119 KIDTLATN
+119 MLNSIEAN

-132 GLTIRDNVG
+132 GLMVRDEIG
-141 THGNTTKLTA
+141 EHGSGDLDTT
-151 DKNNFAFVGGY
+151 KNNFAFVGGY
-162 GNKDNNADETTNHGN
+162 GKKKAEGY
-177 AGYKTTKLKHTRLG
+177 AGYKTTKNKHTRVG
-191 KSPAVGGT
+191 TSPAVGGT
-199 YDLAIQKIGDSVK
+199 YDLAIQKVGDRVK
-212 LYFDGEVAAECS
+212 LYFNGEVAAECS
-224 AADLITD
+224 ADDLITD
-231 DTMYV
+231 NTMYV
-236 GLFAARNAKI
+236 GLFAARNAKV

-290 ATVSVDGKEREIT
+290 AVATVNGETKTIT
-303 AADCVVDMSS
+303 AEDCVVDMSK

-319 TEAGKLNLLYL
+319 TEAGKLTLLYL
-330 GQVIEVPITV
+330 GQTIEVPITV
-340 IKEVVSDMYIEYMP
+340 IKEVVSEVTIEYMP

-383 DLKTLIDNKDANTTV
+383 DLKTLIDSNDTNTKV
-398 SDVDFTTAGDKE
+398 SDVDFTTAGNKE
-410 VTISHT
+410 VTVSHT
-416 YGDVTKDVI
+416 YGDVTKEVV
-425 IPISISD
+425 IPISVSD
-432 ATVKNITITNPNTT
+432 ATVKNITITSPNTT
-446 RFYTDSKYDENDYV
+446 RFYTDTEYDKDAYV
-460 EGLTITADY
+460 EGLTIKADY
-469 SDGSSKV
+469 SDGSAKV
-476 IQGTDAVKGYV
+476 IQGTDSVKGYV
-487 RAESTELDTTK
+487 TAKTAELDTTK
-498 AGKYVYVVEYN
+498 IGEYTYEVDYN
-509 GAKATYELEVVEPT
+509 GAKAEYTLEVVKPT
-523 VKSLEVTT
+523 VHSLKVDV
-531 YPTTTTYVKGND
+531 YPTTTTYVKGTD
-543 FSADG
+543 FSKDG
-548 LEVAAVY
+548 LEVVAVY
-555 DSGREDKVD
+555 DSGREEKVAEAD
-564 AANVKVDSSAYKKDE
+564 VKVDSSAYKKDE
-579 AGTYDIKISAT
+579 TGTYDIKISAT
-590 VDGKALETIIQVVVR
+590 VEGNPLETTIQVTVR

-616 WNSIIFGQSVS
+616 WNSIIFGN
-627 KSKMSIDT
+627 SIDKKAMT
-635 SKEGSVVIEA
+635 INTATEGSVIIEA
-645 KEGAGKCT
+645 PEGKGKCT

-662 YYTTLDAKKD
+662 YYTKLDAKND

-680 TVNYFITKSA
+680 TVNYFITKNA
-690 PDAQEGFGIMV
+690 PDNQEGFGIMV
-701 RDSNGTD
+701 RDSNGID

-735 VIDGDASNRH
+735 VTEGDASNRH
-745 NITRYGKYN
+745 NITRFSKIGNSLK
-754 KALTYQIKEDA
+754 YQIKKDA
-765 PKTYELRLKKDN
+765 PQKYELRLKKDN

-791 YVKGADVTSTVTGET
+791 YVEGSSVTSAATGVT
-806 NPGGELENIFY
+806 NPGGKLENIFY
-817 YLPADTFSTIDEENM
+817 YLPADTFSTIDEDNM

-842 KITVDTSSVV
+842 KITVDTSSVEL
-852 VNVTDRAADAPQ
+852 NITDRAADAPQ
-864 TFDKVAATVP
+864 TFDKPAATKP
-874 AVSQTTLSQTSSES
+874 GVSQTTLSQTSSES
-888 YTYGVSVNTK
+888 YEYGVSVNTK
-898 GLLTIKQNGKTIE
+898 GLLTVKQNAKTIV
-911 SQKLVEKGTYTFDT
+911 SQQSVEAGTYTFDT

-930 DNRFQAYFEPDATQ
+930 DNRFQVYFEPDATQ
-944 NITSSAPV
+944 NITSAAPV
-952 VMNATVNRRI
+952 VMNKTVNRRI

-987 LDVQTALTYCQAG
+987 VDVQTALTYCQSG

-1011 LKKTTGIWHGNDGTG
+1011 LKKTTSVEHGNDGTG
-1026 EDGMK
+1026 EGGRK

-1037 DNTEDVVFDF
+1037 DNTEEVVFDF
-1047 GGSFT
+1047 GGSFV
-1052 DSKFVSNTFD
+1052 DKKFVSNTFD

-1076 NGGGVTLGGSHN
+1076 NGGGVRLGGSHN

-1166 WDLFSKGSTGA
+1166 WDLFSKGATGA

-1184 DSVCY
+1184 DCVCY

-1239 SDPMGTYVNLV
+1239 SDPEGTYVNLV

-1275 VKSYSDDT
+1275 VKSYSDDA

-1295 LNKTDKEAKEDVISR
+1295 LDKTDKESKEDVISR

-1326 NSEGAKITAE
+1326 NSEGAKLTAE

-1351 IDTMPEGKGGKVV
+1351 IDTMPEGKDGKIE

-1374 RPEEHVWG
+1374 RPEEHIWG

-1411 EIDALGHDFSDE
+1411 EMDALGHDFSDE

-1444 EGCAEKVDVTS
+1444 EGCAEKIDVTS
-1455 IAKLTPDTVASGDM
+1455 IAKLTPATVASGDM
-1469 KDIVSVVVDTDDIE
+1469 KDVVSATIEDGSVEYTD
-1483 FTEAEKEAIANGA
+1483 AEKEAIANGA
-1496 DVKIEVDV
+1496 DVKIEVVV
-1504 KNIADSVTAK
+1504 KAVTDSVSAK
-1514 DKNAVEGIISGNY
+1514 DKKAVEDIISGNY
-1527 VVGSYFDISIILSV
+1527 VVGSYFDISVILSV
-1541 GNDKRTITSTDK
+1541 GNTTRTITDTEK
-1553 KIEFTIALPENL
+1553 KIEFTINLPENL
-1565 INTDST
+1565 VNKDAT

-1579 RVHDGETTILDAAF
+1579 RVHDGETTILDAVF

-1620 GSGGVIDK
+1620 GSGEVIDK
-1628 PSTSEPATGNPETGE
+1628 PATNAPATSEPATGNPETGE

-1652 SVVFVI
+1652 VAIYVILAAISAMALLGVFV
-1658 LMIMSVMALAGVFFY
+1658 Y
-1673 EKKRK
+1673 EKKKK
-1678 GLSR
+1678 GMTK

>member
-64 TDVTKASATDTGNG
+64 TDVTKAFATDTGNG

-119 KIDTLATN
+119 KVDTLAAN
-127 EQAAF
+127 AQAAF

-141 THGNTTKLTA
+141 AHGNTAKLTA

-162 GNKDNNADETTNHGN
+162 GNQAASGHGN
-177 AGYKTTKLKHTRLG
+177 AGYKTTALAHTRLG
-191 KSPAVGGT
+191 ESPEVGGT
-199 YDLAIQKIGDSVK
+199 YDLAIQKVGDSVK
-212 LYFDGEVAAECS
+212 LYFNGEVAAECS
-224 AADLITD
+224 ADDLITD
-231 DTMYV
+231 NAMYV
-236 GLFAARNAKI
+236 GLFAARNAKV

-259 SSVKVTN
+259 SSVKVTTN

-290 ATVSVDGKEREIT
+290 ATVSVDGKER
-303 AADCVVDMSS
+303 ADCVVDMSS

-383 DLKTLIDNKDANTTV
+383 DLKTLIDNKNANTTV

-425 IPISISD
+425 IPINVSD

-487 RAESTELDTTK
+487 KAESTELDTTK

-523 VKSLEVTT
+523 VMSLEVTT
-531 YPTTTTYVKGND
+531 YPTTTTYVKGTD

-564 AANVKVDSSAYKKDE
+564 VANVKVDSSAYKKDE

-616 WNSIIFGQSVS
+616 WNSIIFGQSIS
-627 KSKMSIDT
+627 KSKMSIDA

-662 YYTTLDAKKD
+662 YYTALDAKKD

-680 TVNYFITKSA
+680 TVNYFITKKA

-735 VIDGDASNRH
+735 VTDGDASNRH

-1062 LSGDYWYVANMKFA
+1062 LSGDYWYVSNMKFA

-1229 GNTANGFTNN
+1229 GNAANGFTNN
-1239 SDPMGTYVNLV
+1239 SDPMGEYINCT

-1262 VYTGVEPQFTVEN
+1262 AYTGVTAQFVVEN
-1275 VKSYSDDT
+1275 FKSFADNSWENEET
-1283 YKEIVDAEGKAL
+1283 LAALTSTEKDAEADIMNMIKSSSNFL
-1295 LNKTDKEAKEDVISR
+1295 YDKETGK
-1310 YYSLE
+1310 
-1315 SFFINKNGESV
+1315 SV
-1326 NSEGAKITAE
+1326 NADGVELTAANFVSLAE
-1336 DFKNLSDFKNIVTGG
+1336 FKDYLLGG
-1351 IDTMPEGKGGKVV
+1351 IEAIQRNEDGSIN
-1364 LGDFLQLVED
+1364 LGNFLKYTNAAD
-1374 RPEEHVWG
+1374 NGTDIPAG
-1382 EWTVKTAPTC
+1382 
-1392 TEKGVEHR
+1392 
-1400 LCTKCDAEQTR
+1400 
-1411 EIDALGHDFSDE
+1411 SD
-1423 FTVDKA
+1423 
-1429 PTVLEEGSKSRHCKH
+1429 
-1444 EGCAEKVDVTS
+1444 TS
-1455 IAKLTPDTVASGDM
+1455 ITTPDTGDRVM
-1469 KDIVSVVVDTDDIE
+1469 KVLVPLIIVMV
-1483 FTEAEKEAIANGA
+1483 IA
-1496 DVKIEVDV
+1496 V
-1504 KNIADSVTAK
+1504 
-1514 DKNAVEGIISGNY
+1514 
-1527 VVGSYFDISIILSV
+1527 
-1541 GNDKRTITSTDK
+1541 
-1553 KIEFTIALPENL
+1553 ALPWN
-1565 INTDST
+1565 N
-1571 VTRTYKIV
+1571 R
-1579 RVHDGETTILDAAF
+1579 H
-1593 DAATGKLTFKSDKF
+1593 
-1607 STYAIIYSDAKTE
+1607 
-1620 GSGGVIDK
+1620 
-1628 PSTSEPATGNPETGE
+1628 
-1643 STATGDTTN
+1643 
-1652 SVVFVI
+1652 
-1658 LMIMSVMALAGVFFY
+1658 
-1673 EKKRK
+1673 
-1678 GLSR
+1678 

>member
-50 GTWKGWTWNVFGSS
+50 GTWKGWTYSAFGNSAKGS
-64 TDVTKASATDTGNG
+64 ASDTGKG
-78 GVTLEV
+78 GISIEA
-84 TGDKGK
+84 TGGK
-90 INGSASDQGLNTFLY
+90 INGDAKNQGLNTFMYKLG
-105 ELDKSYDFTITAQA
+105 SSVDFTITTQA
-119 KIDTLATN
+119 TLNSIEAN

-132 GLTIRDNVG
+132 GLMVRDEIG
-141 THGNTTKLTA
+141 EHGSGDLDTT
-151 DKNNFAFVGGY
+151 KNNFAFVGGY
-162 GNKDNNADETTNHGN
+162 GKKKAEGY

-199 YDLAIQKIGDSVK
+199 YDLAIQKVGDNVK

-236 GLFAARNAKI
+236 GLFAARNANV
-246 TFNNVKLAYTQDS
+246 TFNNVKLSYTSDS
-259 SSVKVTN
+259 TSVAITDI
-266 VTAPK
+266 TAPK

-290 ATVSVDGKEREIT
+290 AMVSVDGKEREIT
-303 AADCVVDMSS
+303 AADCVVDMSND
-313 KPFSEV
+313 PFGEV
-319 TEAGKLNLLYL
+319 TESGKLNLLYL
-330 GQVIEVPITV
+330 GQTIEVPITV

-383 DLKTLIDNKDANTTV
+383 DLKTLIDNKDVNTTV

-410 VTISHT
+410 VKISHT

-425 IPISISD
+425 IPINVSD
-432 ATVKNITITNPNTT
+432 ATVKNITITNPNIT

-487 RAESTELDTTK
+487 KAESTELDTTK

-523 VKSLEVTT
+523 VMSLEVTA
-531 YPTTTTYVKGND
+531 YPTTTTYVKGTD

-548 LEVAAVY
+548 LEVSAVY
-555 DSGREDKVD
+555 DSTIKKVIAVGD
-564 AANVKVDSSAYKKDE
+564 VKVDSSAYKKDE

-590 VDGKALETIIQVVVR
+590 VDGKALETTIKVVVR

-616 WNSIIFGQSVS
+616 WNSIIFGQSIAIEGN
-627 KSKMSIDT
+627 KEDKPYMTID
-635 SKEGSVVIEA
+635 SSEKGKVVITA
-645 KEGAGKCT
+645 PEGVGKCT
-653 DDGQDGIAY
+653 DDGHDGIAY
-662 YYTTLDAKKD
+662 YYTKLDAQHD
-672 NFDITANV
+672 NFDITAKV
-680 TVNYFITKSA
+680 TVNYFITKKA
-690 PDAQEGFGIMV
+690 PDNQEGFGIMV

-708 GDSSIYYSNSIAVG
+708 GDASVYYSNAISVG
-722 GYYGQVNVFGRYG
+722 GYYGQYNVFGRYG
-735 VIDGDASNRH
+735 VTDGDASNRH
-745 NITRYGKYN
+745 NIYKFD
-754 KALTYQIKEDA
+754 KAGSATYKITEDA
-765 PKTYELRLKKDN
+765 PKTFELRLKKDN
-777 SGIYAWMKDTATGE
+777 SGIYAWMYDVDKQE
-791 YVKGADVTSTVTGET
+791 YVTGTSKDSVDDV
-806 NPGGELENIFY
+806 FY
-817 YLPADTFSTIDEENM
+817 YLPADTFSTIDKENM
-832 YLGFFAARGA
+832 YLGFFASRGA

-874 AVSQTTLSQTSSES
+874 AVSQTTLSQTSSEN

-898 GLLTIKQNGKTIE
+898 GLLTIKQNAKTIE
-911 SQKLVEKGTYTFDT
+911 SQKIVEKGTYTFDT

-952 VMNATVNRRI
+952 VMNATVNRRV

-1062 LSGDYWYVANMKFA
+1062 LSGDYWYVSGMKFG
-1076 NGGGVTLGGSHN
+1076 NGGGVRLGGSHN
-1088 ILEGCDFYGHSNS
+1088 IVKNCDFYGHSNS

-1156 CIAAYNADDG
+1156 CVAAYNADDG

-1189 GNGMLYYNGALHDS
+1189 GNGMLYYDGSLQAS

-1229 GNTANGFTNN
+1229 GNVTNGFTNN

-1295 LNKTDKEAKEDVISR
+1295 LDKTDKESKEDVISR

-1315 SFFINKNGESV
+1315 SFFINQNGESV
-1326 NSEGAKITAE
+1326 NSEGAKLTAE

-1364 LGDFLQLVED
+1364 LGDFLQFVED

-1444 EGCAEKVDVTS
+1444 EGCAEKIDVTS

-1553 KIEFTIALPENL
+1553 KIEFTITLPENL
-1565 INTDST
+1565 VNKDAT

-1620 GSGGVIDK
+1620 GSGEVIDN
-1628 PSTSEPATGNPETGE
+1628 PSTSEPAAGNPETGE

-1652 SVVFVI
+1652 SVVYVI

>member
-64 TDVTKASATDTGNG
+64 TDVTKAFATDTGNG

-119 KIDTLATN
+119 KVDTLAAN
-127 EQAAF
+127 AQAAF

-141 THGNTTKLTA
+141 AHGNTAKLTA

-162 GNKDNNADETTNHGN
+162 GNQAASGHGN
-177 AGYKTTKLKHTRLG
+177 AGYKTTALAHTRLG
-191 KSPAVGGT
+191 ESPEVGGT
-199 YDLAIQKIGDSVK
+199 YDLAIQKVGDSVK
-212 LYFDGEVAAECS
+212 LYFNGEVAAECS
-224 AADLITD
+224 ADDLITD
-231 DTMYV
+231 NAMYV
-236 GLFAARNAKI
+236 GLFAARNAKV

-259 SSVKVTN
+259 SSVKVTTN

-303 AADCVVDMSS
+303 ASDCVVDMSND
-313 KPFSEV
+313 PFAEV
-319 TEAGKLNLLYL
+319 TDAGKLNLLYL
-330 GQVIEVPITV
+330 GQTIEVPITV
-340 IKEVVSDMYIEYMP
+340 IKEV
-354 VKTDYMVTDTALDF
+354 
-368 TGLVGKVVYNSGRTF
+368 
-383 DLKTLIDNKDANTTV
+383 TV
-398 SDVDFTTAGDKE
+398 
-410 VTISHT
+410 SHT
-416 YGDVTKDVI
+416 YGDVTKEVV
-425 IPISISD
+425 IPISVSD
-432 ATVKNITITNPNTT
+432 ATVKNITITAPNTT
-446 RFYTDSKYDENDYV
+446 RFYTDTEYDADAYV

-469 SDGSSKV
+469 SDGSAKV
-476 IQGTDAVKGYV
+476 IQGTDSVKAYV
-487 RAESTELDTTK
+487 KAKAAELDTTK
-498 AGKYVYVVEYN
+498 AGEYTYVVEYN
-509 GAKATYELEVVEPT
+509 GAKAEYTLEVVKPT
-523 VKSLEVTT
+523 VHSLKVDV
-531 YPTTTTYVKGND
+531 YPTTTTYVKGAD
-543 FSADG
+543 FSSDG

-555 DSGREDKVD
+555 DSGKEVAVAGSD
-564 AANVKVDSSAYKKDE
+564 VKVDSSAYKKDE
-579 AGTYDIKISAT
+579 TGTYDIKISAT
-590 VDGKALETIIQVVVR
+590 VEGKTLETTIQATVR

-662 YYTTLDAKKD
+662 YYTKLDAKND

-680 TVNYFITKSA
+680 TVNYFITKKA

-701 RDSNGTD
+701 RDSNGKD
-708 GDSSIYYSNSIAVG
+708 GDASIYYSNSIAVG

-735 VIDGDASNRH
+735 VTDGDASNRH

-754 KALTYQIKEDA
+754 KALTYQIKEDK
-765 PKTYELRLKKDN
+765 PQTYELRLKKDN

-791 YVKGADVTSTVTGET
+791 YVKGADVTSAVTGET

-817 YLPADTFSTIDEENM
+817 YLPADTFSTIDEDNM

-842 KITVDTSSVV
+842 KITVDTSSVKL
-852 VNVTDRAADAPQ
+852 NVTDRAADAPQ
-864 TFDKVAATVP
+864 TFDKPAATKP
-874 AVSQTTLSQTSSES
+874 GVSQTTLSQTSSER
-888 YTYGVSVNTK
+888 YEYGVSVNTK
-898 GLLTIKQNGKTIE
+898 GLLTVKQNAKTIV
-911 SQKLVEKGTYTFDT
+911 SQQSVEAGTYTFDT

-930 DNRFQAYFEPDATQ
+930 DNRFQVYFEPDATQ
-944 NITSSAPV
+944 NITSASPV
-952 VMNATVNRRI
+952 VMNTTVNRRI

-987 LDVQTALTYCQAG
+987 VDVQTALTYCQSG
-1000 QAVYALGGTYN
+1000 QAVYALGGTYK
-1011 LKKTTGIWHGNDGTG
+1011 LTKTTGIWHGNDGTG

-1037 DNTEDVVFDF
+1037 DNTEDVIFDF
-1047 GGSFT
+1047 GGSFV

-1107 TDGSNNK
+1107 TDGSNKK

-1326 NSEGAKITAE
+1326 NSEGAKLTAE

-1579 RVHDGETTILDAAF
+1579 RVHDGETTILDTAF

-1620 GSGGVIDK
+1620 GSGEVIDN
-1628 PSTSEPATGNPETGE
+1628 PSTSEPAAGNPETGE

-1652 SVVFVI
+1652 SVVYVI

>member
-23 LIPVNSL
+23 LIPVNGL

-50 GTWKGWTWNVFGSS
+50 GTWKGWTYSAFGN
-64 TDVTKASATDTGNG
+64 SA
-78 GVTLEV
+78 
-84 TGDKGK
+84 K
-90 INGSASDQGLNTFLY
+90 GSASDTGKGGISIEATGGKITGDAKNQGLNTFMYKLN
-105 ELDKSYDFTITAQA
+105 SPVDFTITTQA
-119 KIDTLATN
+119 TLNSIEAN

-132 GLTIRDNVG
+132 GLMVRDEIG
-141 THGNTTKLTA
+141 EHGSGDLDTT
-151 DKNNFAFVGGY
+151 KNNFAFVGGY
-162 GNKDNNADETTNHGN
+162 GKKKAEGY
-177 AGYKTTKLKHTRLG
+177 AGYKTTKVKHKRLG
-191 KSPAVGGT
+191 ESPAVGGT
-199 YDLAIQKIGDSVK
+199 YDLAIQKVGDNVK

-231 DTMYV
+231 NTMYV
-236 GLFAARNAKI
+236 GLFAARNANV
-246 TFNNVKLAYTQDS
+246 TFNNVKLSYTSDS
-259 SSVKVTN
+259 TSVAITDI
-266 VTAPK
+266 TAPK

-290 ATVSVDGKEREIT
+290 AVATVNGETKTIT
-303 AADCVVDMSS
+303 AADCVVDMSK

-319 TEAGKLNLLYL
+319 TEAGKLTLLYL
-330 GQVIEVPITV
+330 GREIEVPITV
-340 IKEVVSDMYIEYMP
+340 VKEVVSEVTIEYMP
-354 VKTDYMVTDTALDF
+354 VKTDYMVTDKALDF

-383 DLKTLIDNKDANTTV
+383 DLKTLIDSNDTNTKV
-398 SDVDFTTAGDKE
+398 SGVDFTTAGNKE
-410 VTISHT
+410 VKVSHT

-425 IPISISD
+425 IPISVSD
-432 ATVKNITITNPNTT
+432 ATVKNITITAPNTT
-446 RFYTDSKYDENDYV
+446 RFYTDTEYDKDAYV
-460 EGLTITADY
+460 EGLTITANY
-469 SDGSSKV
+469 SDGSAKV
-476 IQGTDAVKGYV
+476 IQGTDSVKGYV
-487 RAESTELDTTK
+487 TAKAAELDTTK
-498 AGKYVYVVEYN
+498 AGKYTYVVEYN
-509 GAKATYELEVVEPT
+509 GAKAEYTLEVVKPT
-523 VKSLEVTT
+523 VHSLKVDV
-531 YPTTTTYVKGND
+531 YPTTTTYVKGAE

-548 LEVAAVY
+548 LEVVAVY
-555 DSGREDKVD
+555 DSGKEKKVAEAD
-564 AANVKVDSSAYKKDE
+564 VKVDSSAYKKDE
-579 AGTYDIKISAT
+579 TGTYDIKISAT
-590 VDGKALETIIQVVVR
+590 VEEKPLETTIQVTVR

-616 WNSIIFGQSVS
+616 WNSIIFGQSVD
-627 KSKMSIDT
+627 KKKMTINT
-635 SKEGSVVIEA
+635 ATEGSVVIEA
-645 KEGAGKCT
+645 KEGGGKCT
-653 DDGQDGIAY
+653 DDGHDGIAY

-672 NFDITANV
+672 NFDITAKV
-680 TVNYFITKSA
+680 TVNYYITKSA
-690 PDAQEGFGIMV
+690 PDNQEGFGIMV

-708 GDSSIYYSNSIAVG
+708 GDASVYYSNAIAVG

-735 VIDGDASNRH
+735 VTKGDASNRH
-745 NITRYGKYN
+745 NITRFSKIGNSLK
-754 KALTYQIKEDA
+754 YQIKEDA
-765 PKTYELRLKKDN
+765 PQKYELRLKKDN
-777 SGIYAWMKDTATGE
+777 SGIYAWMKDTKTGE
-791 YVKGADVTSTVTGET
+791 YVEGSSVTSAATGVT
-806 NPGGELENIFY
+806 NPGGKVENIFY
-817 YLPADTFSTIDEENM
+817 YLPADTFSTIEENNM
-832 YLGFFAARGA
+832 YLGFFASRGA
-842 KITVDTSSVV
+842 KITVDTSSVEL
-852 VNVTDRAADAPQ
+852 NITDRAADAPQ
-864 TFDKVAATVP
+864 TFDKPAATKP
-874 AVSQTTLSQTSSES
+874 GVSQTTLSQTSSES
-888 YTYGVSVNTK
+888 YEYGVSVNTK
-898 GLLTIKQNGKTIE
+898 GLLTVKQNAKTIV
-911 SQKLVEKGTYTFDT
+911 SQQSVEAGTYTFDT

-930 DNRFQAYFEPDATQ
+930 DNRFQVYFEPDATQ
-944 NITSSAPV
+944 NITSAAPV
-952 VMNATVNRRI
+952 VMNTTVNRRI

-987 LDVQTALTYCQAG
+987 VDVQTALTYCQSG

-1011 LKKTTGIWHGNDGTG
+1011 LTKTTGVWHGNDGTG

-1037 DNTEDVVFDF
+1037 DNTEDVIFDF
-1047 GGSFT
+1047 GGSFVGK
-1052 DSKFVSNTFD
+1052 KFVSNTFD

-1076 NGGGVTLGGSHN
+1076 NGGGVRLGGSHN

-1146 TCGEGNVFKG
+1146 TCGEGNVFRG

-1166 WDLFSKGSTGA
+1166 WDLFSKGATGA

-1184 DSVCY
+1184 DCVCY

-1326 NSEGAKITAE
+1326 NSEGAKLTAE

-1351 IDTMPEGKGGKVV
+1351 IDTMPEGKDGKIE
-1364 LGDFLQLVED
+1364 LGDFLQFVED

-1411 EIDALGHDFSDE
+1411 EMDALGHDFSDE

-1444 EGCAEKVDVTS
+1444 EGCAEKEDVTS
-1455 IAKLTPDTVASGDM
+1455 IAKLTPATVASGDM
-1469 KDIVSVVVDTDDIE
+1469 KDGVSATVEDDSVEYTD
-1483 FTEAEKEAIANGA
+1483 AEKEAIANGA
-1496 DVKIEVDV
+1496 DVKIEVVV
-1504 KNIADSVTAK
+1504 KAVTDSVSAK
-1514 DKNAVEGIISGNY
+1514 DKKAVEDIISGNY
-1527 VVGSYFDISIILSV
+1527 VVGSYFDISVILSV
-1541 GNDKRTITSTDK
+1541 GNTTRTITDTEK
-1553 KIEFTIALPENL
+1553 KIEFTINLPENL
-1565 INTDST
+1565 VNKDAT

-1593 DAATGKLTFKSDKF
+1593 DAASNKLTFKSDKF
-1607 STYAIIYSDAKTE
+1607 STYAIIYSDAKAE
-1620 GSGGVIDK
+1620 GSGEVIDK
-1628 PSTSEPATGNPETGE
+1628 PSTNAPATSEPATGNPETGE

-1652 SVVFVI
+1652 VAIYVILAAISAMALLGVFV
-1658 LMIMSVMALAGVFFY
+1658 Y
-1673 EKKRK
+1673 EKKKK
-1678 GLSR
+1678 GMTK

>member
-30 MTKANAASK
+30 IVKADSSAK

-50 GTWKGWTWNVFGSS
+50 GTWKGWTWSVFGSG
-64 TDVTKASATDTGNG
+64 TKTANSSVKDNGNG

-84 TGDKGK
+84 TGEKGK
-90 INGSASDQGLNTFLY
+90 INKTDQGLNTLLY
-105 ELDKSYDFTITAQA
+105 KLDKTQDFIITTQA
-119 KIDTLATN
+119 TFESVGTN
-127 EQAAF
+127 NAGQAAF
-132 GLTIRDNVG
+132 GLMIRDAVG
-141 THGNTTKLTA
+141 KHGDNKVFKS
-151 DKNNFAFVGGY
+151 DDNDSSKNFAFVGGY
-162 GNKDNNADETTNHGN
+162 GDGYD
-177 AGYKTTKLKHTRLG
+177 AGYITKSTSYAKLG
-191 KSPAVGGT
+191 ESSATVGET
-199 YDLAIQKIGDSVK
+199 YDLAIQKFGESVN
-212 LYFDGEVAAECS
+212 LYINGEKKIECS
-224 AADLITD
+224 LSDLITD
-231 DTMYV
+231 DNMYV
-236 GLFAARNAKI
+236 GLFVARTAKA
-246 TFNNVKLAYTQDS
+246 TFNNVKLSYTSDS
-259 SSVKVTN
+259 KSVAITD

-303 AADCVVDMSS
+303 ASDCVVDMSND
-313 KPFSEV
+313 PFAEV
-319 TEAGKLNLLYL
+319 TDAGKLTLLYL
-330 GQVIEVPITV
+330 GQTIEVPITV
-340 IKEVVSDMYIEYMP
+340 IKEVVSEVTIEYMP

-383 DLKTLIDNKDANTTV
+383 DLKTLIDNKDKNTIV
-398 SDVDFTTAGDKE
+398 SGVDFTKAGNQE

-416 YGDVTKDVI
+416 YGDVTKDVV
-425 IPISISD
+425 IPISVSD
-432 ATVKNITITNPNTT
+432 ATVKNITITAPNTT
-446 RFYTDSKYDENDYV
+446 RFYTDTEYDADAYV
-460 EGLTITADY
+460 EGLTITAAY
-469 SDGSSKV
+469 SDGSAKV
-476 IQGTDAVKGYV
+476 IQGTDSVKGYV
-487 RAESTELDTTK
+487 KAKAAALNTK
-498 AGKYVYVVEYN
+498 EAGNYTYEVDYH
-509 GAKATYELEVVEPT
+509 GAKAEYTLEVVNPK
-523 VKSLEVTT
+523 VHSLKVAE
-531 YPTTTTYVKGND
+531 YPTTTTYVKGTD

-548 LEVAAVY
+548 LGVVAVY
-555 DSGREDKVD
+555 DSGREDKVAESD
-564 AANVKVDSSAYKKDE
+564 VKVDSSAYKKDE

-616 WNSIIFGQSVS
+616 WNSIIFGQSIS
-627 KSKMSIDT
+627 KSKMSIDA

-653 DDGQDGIAY
+653 DDGHDGIAY

-672 NFDITANV
+672 NFDITAKV
-680 TVNYFITKSA
+680 TVNYYITKSA
-690 PDAQEGFGIMV
+690 PDNQEGFGIMV
-701 RDSNGTD
+701 RDSNGKD
-708 GDSSIYYSNSIAVG
+708 GDVSVYYSNAIAVG

-735 VIDGDASNRH
+735 VTEGNASNRH
-745 NITRYGKYN
+745 NITRFSKIGTSLK
-754 KALTYQIKEDA
+754 YQIKEDA

-777 SGIYAWMKDTATGE
+777 SGIYAWMKDIETDE
-791 YVKGADVTSTVTGET
+791 YVEGSSVTSAVTGVT
-806 NPGGELENIFY
+806 NPGGKVENIFY
-817 YLPADTFSTIDEENM
+817 YLPADTFSTIDEKNM
-832 YLGFFAARGA
+832 YLGFFASRGA

-864 TFDKVAATVP
+864 TFDKPAATKP
-874 AVSQTTLSQTSSES
+874 GVSQTTLSQTSSES
-888 YTYGVSVNTK
+888 YEYGVSVNTK
-898 GLLTIKQNGKTIE
+898 GLLTVKQNAKTIV
-911 SQKLVEKGTYTFDT
+911 SQKSVEKGPYTFDT

-930 DNRFQAYFEPDATQ
+930 DNRFQVYFEPDATQ
-944 NITSSAPV
+944 NITSPAPV
-952 VMNATVNRRI
+952 VMNTTVNRRI

-1011 LKKTTGIWHGNDGTG
+1011 LKKTTGVWHGNDGTG

-1037 DNTEDVVFDF
+1037 DNTEEVVFDF

-1062 LSGDYWYVANMKFA
+1062 LSGDYWYVSGMKFG
-1076 NGGGVTLGGSHN
+1076 NGGGVRLGGSHN
-1088 ILEGCDFYGHSNS
+1088 IVKNCDFYGHSNS

-1114 ADWPSYNQIINCNA
+1114 EDWPSYNQIINCNA

-1166 WDLFSKGSTGA
+1166 WDLFSKGATGA

-1214 SGIAVNHKIYNSYSF
+1214 SGIAVNHKIYNSCSF

-1262 VYTGVEPQFTVEN
+1262 VYTGDEPQFTVEN

-1295 LNKTDKEAKEDVISR
+1295 LDKTDKESKEDVISR

-1315 SFFINKNGESV
+1315 SFFINQNGESV
-1326 NSEGAKITAE
+1326 NSEGAKLTAE

-1351 IDTMPEGKGGKVV
+1351 IDKMPEEKDGKVI
-1364 LGDFLQLVED
+1364 LGDFLQFVED

-1444 EGCAEKVDVTS
+1444 EGCDEKIDVTS

-1620 GSGGVIDK
+1620 GSGEVIDK
-1628 PSTSEPATGNPETGE
+1628 PSTSEPAAGNPATGE

-1652 SVVFVI
+1652 SVVYVI

>member
-50 GTWKGWTWNVFGSS
+50 GTWKGWTYSAFGNSAKGS
-64 TDVTKASATDTGNG
+64 ASDTGKG
-78 GVTLEV
+78 GISIEA
-84 TGDKGK
+84 TGGK
-90 INGSASDQGLNTFLY
+90 INGDAKNQGLNTFMY
-105 ELDKSYDFTITAQA
+105 KLDSSVDFTITTQA
-119 KIDTLATN
+119 TLNSIEAN

-132 GLTIRDNVG
+132 GLMVRDEIG
-141 THGNTTKLTA
+141 EHGSGDLDTT
-151 DKNNFAFVGGY
+151 KNNFAFVGGY
-162 GNKDNNADETTNHGN
+162 GKKKAEGY
-177 AGYKTTKLKHTRLG
+177 AGYKTTKLSHTRLG
-191 KSPAVGGT
+191 TSPEVGGT
-199 YDLAIQKIGDSVK
+199 YDLAIQKVGDSVK
-212 LYFDGEVAAECS
+212 LYFDGKCVDERS
-224 AADLITD
+224 AKDLITD

-236 GLFAARNAKI
+236 GLFAARNAKV
-246 TFNNVKLAYTQDS
+246 TFNNVKLAYTSDS

-266 VTAPK
+266 VTSPK
-271 KTTYCAGNTYED
+271 KTTYCAGNTYAD

-303 AADCVVDMSS
+303 AADCVVDMSND
-313 KPFSEV
+313 PFAEV
-319 TEAGKLNLLYL
+319 TEEGKLILSYL
-330 GQVIEVPITV
+330 GQTIEVPVTV

-368 TGLVGKVVYNSGRTF
+368 TGLVGKVVYNSGRSF
-383 DLKTLIDNKDANTTV
+383 DLKTLIDNNDKNTKV
-398 SDVDFTTAGDKE
+398 GDVDFTTAGNKE
-410 VTISHT
+410 VTVSHT
-416 YGDVTKDVI
+416 YGDVTKEVV
-425 IPISISD
+425 IPISVSD
-432 ATVKNITITNPNTT
+432 ATVKDIKITAPNTT
-446 RFYTDSKYDENDYV
+446 RFYTDTEYDADAYV

-469 SDGSSKV
+469 SDGSAKV
-476 IQGTDAVKGYV
+476 IQGTDSVKAYV
-487 RAESTELDTTK
+487 KAKAAKLDTK
-498 AGKYVYVVEYN
+498 VAGEYTYVVEYN
-509 GAKATYELEVVEPT
+509 GARAEYTLEVVKPT
-523 VKSLEVTT
+523 VHSLKVNV
-531 YPTTTTYVKGND
+531 YPTTTTYVKGAD
-543 FSADG
+543 FSSDG
-548 LEVAAVY
+548 LEVVAVY
-555 DSGREDKVD
+555 DSGREEKVTESD
-564 AANVKVDSSAYKKDE
+564 VKVDSSAYNKDE
-579 AGTYDIKISAT
+579 TGTYDIKISAT
-590 VDGKALETIIQVVVR
+590 VEGKTLDTTIQATVR

-662 YYTTLDAKKD
+662 YYTKLDAKND

-680 TVNYFITKSA
+680 TVNYFITKKA

-708 GDSSIYYSNSIAVG
+708 GDASIYYSNSIAVG

-735 VIDGDASNRH
+735 VTDGDASNRH

-754 KALTYQIKEDA
+754 KLLTYQIKEDK
-765 PKTYELRLKKDN
+765 PQTYELRLKKDN

-791 YVKGADVTSTVTGET
+791 YVKGADVTSAVTGET

-817 YLPADTFSTIDEENM
+817 YLPADTFSTIDEDNM

-842 KITVDTSSVV
+842 KITVDTSSVKL
-852 VNVTDRAADAPQ
+852 NVTDRAADAPQ
-864 TFDKVAATVP
+864 TFDKPAATKP
-874 AVSQTTLSQTSSES
+874 GVSQTTLSQTSSES
-888 YTYGVSVNTK
+888 YEYGVSVNTK
-898 GLLTIKQNGKTIE
+898 GLLTVKQNAKTIV
-911 SQKLVEKGTYTFDT
+911 SQQSVEAGTYIFDT

-930 DNRFQAYFEPDATQ
+930 DNRFQVYFEPDATQ
-944 NITSSAPV
+944 NITSAAPV
-952 VMNATVNRRI
+952 VMNTTVNRRI

-987 LDVQTALTYCQAG
+987 VDVQTALTYCQSG

-1011 LKKTTGIWHGNDGTG
+1011 LTKTTGIWHGNDGTG

-1037 DNTEDVVFDF
+1037 DNTEDVIFDF
-1047 GGSFT
+1047 GGSFV

-1239 SDPMGTYVNLV
+1239 SDPRGTYVNLV
-1250 GYNNGGSNLELH
+1250 GYNNGASNLELH

-1283 YKEIVDAEGKAL
+1283 YKEIVDTEGKAL
-1295 LNKTDKEAKEDVISR
+1295 LGKTDKESKEDVISR

-1315 SFFINKNGESV
+1315 SFFINKDGESV
-1326 NSEGAKITAE
+1326 NSEGAELKAE

-1351 IDTMPEGKGGKVV
+1351 IDTMPEEKDGKVV
-1364 LGDFLQLVED
+1364 LGDFLQLVEN

-1411 EIDALGHDFSDE
+1411 EMDALGHDFSDE

-1455 IAKLTPDTVASGDM
+1455 IAKLTPATVASGDM
-1469 KDIVSVVVDTDDIE
+1469 KDVVSATIEDGSVEYTD
-1483 FTEAEKEAIANGA
+1483 AEKEAIANGA
-1496 DVKIEVDV
+1496 DVKIEVVV
-1504 KNIADSVTAK
+1504 KAVTGSVTAK
-1514 DKNAVEGIISGNY
+1514 DKKAVEDIISGNY
-1527 VVGSYFDISIILSV
+1527 VVGSYFDISVILSV
-1541 GNDKRTITSTDK
+1541 GNTTRTITDTEK
-1553 KIEFTIALPENL
+1553 KIEFTINLPENL
-1565 INTDST
+1565 VNKDAT

-1593 DAATGKLTFKSDKF
+1593 DAASNKLTFKSDKF
-1607 STYAIIYSDAKTE
+1607 STYAIIYSDAKAE
-1620 GSGGVIDK
+1620 GSGEVIDK
-1628 PSTSEPATGNPETGE
+1628 PSTNAPATSEPATGNPETGE

-1652 SVVFVI
+1652 SVVYVI

>member
-23 LIPVNSL
+23 LIPVNGL
-30 MTKANAASK
+30 MTKANAAST

-50 GTWKGWTWNVFGSS
+50 GTWKGWTWSVFGSGTS
-64 TDVTKASATDTGNG
+64 TANSSVKDNGNG

-84 TGDKGK
+84 TSEKGK
-90 INGSASDQGLNTFLY
+90 ITSTDQGLNTLLY
-105 ELDKSYDFTITAQA
+105 KLDKSQDFIITTQA
-119 KIDTLATN
+119 TFESVVTN
-127 EQAAF
+127 NPGQAAF
-132 GLTIRDNVG
+132 GLMIRDAVG
-141 THGNTTKLTA
+141 EHGDNKVFKKD
-151 DKNNFAFVGGY
+151 DKVSSKNFAFVGGY
-162 GNKDNNADETTNHGN
+162 GDGCD
-177 AGYKTTKLKHTRLG
+177 AGYITKSTAYTKLG
-191 KSPAVGGT
+191 ESSEVGGT
-199 YDLAIQKIGDSVK
+199 YDLAIQKVGESVN
-212 LYFDGEVAAECS
+212 LYINGEKKIECALS
-224 AADLITD
+224 DLITD
-231 DTMYV
+231 DNMYV
-236 GLFAARNAKI
+236 GLFVARNAKA
-246 TFNNVKLAYTQDS
+246 TFKNVKLSYTSDS

-266 VTAPK
+266 VTSPK
-271 KTTYCAGNTYED
+271 KTTYCAGNTYAD

-303 AADCVVDMSS
+303 AADCVVDMSND
-313 KPFSEV
+313 PFAEV
-319 TEAGKLNLLYL
+319 TEEGKLTLSYL
-330 GQVIEVPITV
+330 GQTIDVPVTV

-368 TGLVGKVVYNSGRTF
+368 TGLVGKVVYNSGRSF
-383 DLKTLIDNKDANTTV
+383 DLKTLIDDNDKNTTV
-398 SDVDFTTAGDKE
+398 SDVDFTTAGNKE
-410 VTISHT
+410 VTVSHT
-416 YGDVTKDVI
+416 YGDVTKEVV
-425 IPISISD
+425 IPISVSD
-432 ATVKNITITNPNTT
+432 ATVKDITITAPNTT
-446 RFYTDSKYDENDYV
+446 RFYTDTEYDADAYI

-469 SDGSSKV
+469 SDGSAKV
-476 IQGTDAVKGYV
+476 IQGTDSVKAYV
-487 RAESTELDTTK
+487 KAKAAELDTTK
-498 AGKYVYVVEYN
+498 AGEYTYVVEYN
-509 GAKATYELEVVEPT
+509 GAKAEYTLEVVDPT
-523 VKSLEVTT
+523 VYSLKVNA
-531 YPTTTTYVKGND
+531 YPTTTTYVKGAD

-548 LEVAAVY
+548 LEVVAVY
-555 DSGREDKVD
+555 DSGREDAVAESD
-564 AANVKVDSSAYKKDE
+564 VKVDSSAYKKDE
-579 AGTYDIKISAT
+579 TGTYDIKISAT
-590 VDGKALETIIQVVVR
+590 VDGKALETTIQVTVR

-662 YYTTLDAKKD
+662 YYTKLDAKND

-680 TVNYFITKSA
+680 TVNYFITKTA

-735 VIDGDASNRH
+735 VTDGDASNRH
-745 NITRYGKYN
+745 NITRFGKYN
-754 KALTYQIKEDA
+754 KSLDYQIKEDN
-765 PKTYELRLKKDN
+765 PQTYELRLKKDN

-791 YVKGADVTSTVTGET
+791 YVKGSGVTSAVTGET
-806 NPGGELENIFY
+806 NPGGELANIFY
-817 YLPADTFSTIDEENM
+817 YLPADTFSTIDEDNM

-852 VNVTDRAADAPQ
+852 LNVTDRTADAPQ
-864 TFDKVAATVP
+864 TFDKPAATVP
-874 AVSQTTLSQTSSES
+874 GVSQTTLSQTSSEK
-888 YTYGVSVNTK
+888 YEYGVSVNTK
-898 GLLTIKQNGKTIE
+898 GLLTVKQNAKTIV
-911 SQKLVEKGTYTFDT
+911 SQQAVEAGTYTFDT

-930 DNRFQAYFEPDATQ
+930 DNRFQVYFEPDATQ
-944 NITSSAPV
+944 NITSAAPV
-952 VMNATVNRRI
+952 VMNTTVNRRI

-987 LDVQTALTYCQAG
+987 VDVQTALTYCQAG

-1011 LKKTTGIWHGNDGTG
+1011 LTKTTGIWHGNDGTG

-1037 DNTEDVVFDF
+1037 DNTEDVIFDF
-1047 GGSFT
+1047 GGSFV

-1101 GLSVSR
+1101 GLAVSR

-1146 TCGEGNVFKG
+1146 TCGEGNIFKG

-1184 DSVCY
+1184 DSVCF
-1189 GNGMLYYNGALHDS
+1189 GNGMLYYNGSLQAS

-1214 SGIAVNHKIYNSYSF
+1214 SGIAVNHKVYNSYSF

-1239 SDPMGTYVNLV
+1239 SDPEGTYVNLV

-1275 VKSYSDDT
+1275 VKSYADDT
-1283 YKEIVDAEGKAL
+1283 YKEITNADGKVL
-1295 LNKTDKEAKEDVISR
+1295 LDKTDKESKEDVISR
-1310 YYSLE
+1310 YYSIE
-1315 SFFINKNGESV
+1315 SFFINKDGDSV
-1326 NSEGAKITAE
+1326 NSEGAKLTAE
-1336 DFKNLSDFKNIVTGG
+1336 DFKNLSDFKSIVTGG
-1351 IDTMPEGKGGKVV
+1351 IDTMPEEKDGKVI
-1364 LGDFLQLVED
+1364 LGDFLQFVED

-1444 EGCAEKVDVTS
+1444 EGCDEKVDVTS

-1469 KDIVSVVVDTDDIE
+1469 KDSVSVTVEDGSVEYTDE
-1483 FTEAEKEAIANGA
+1483 EKEAIANGA
-1496 DVKIEVDV
+1496 DVKIEVAV
-1504 KNIADSVTAK
+1504 KDAADSVSAN
-1514 DKNAVEGIISGNY
+1514 DKNAVESIISGNY
-1527 VVGSYFDISIILSV
+1527 VVGSYFDISVILSV

-1553 KIEFTIALPENL
+1553 KIEFTITLPENL

-1593 DAATGKLTFKSDKF
+1593 DAASNKLTFKSDKF
-1607 STYAIIYSDAKTE
+1607 STYAIIYSDAKT
-1620 GSGGVIDK
+1620 GSIEEVTDN
-1628 PSTSEPATGNPETGE
+1628 TTTDATTAATPGEATTGE

-1652 SVVFVI
+1652 SAVYVI
-1658 LMIMSVMALAGVFFY
+1658 LMIISVMALAGVFFY

>member
-50 GTWKGWTWNVFGSS
+50 GTWKGWTYSAFGNSAKGS
-64 TDVTKASATDTGNG
+64 ASDTGKG
-78 GVTLEV
+78 GISIEA
-84 TGDKGK
+84 TGGK
-90 INGSASDQGLNTFLY
+90 INGDAKNQGLNTFMY
-105 ELDKSYDFTITAQA
+105 KLDSSVDFTITTQA
-119 KIDTLATN
+119 TLNSIEAN

-132 GLTIRDNVG
+132 GLMVRDEIG
-141 THGNTTKLTA
+141 EHGSGDLDTT
-151 DKNNFAFVGGY
+151 KNNFAFVGGY
-162 GNKDNNADETTNHGN
+162 GKKKAEGY
-177 AGYKTTKLKHTRLG
+177 AGYKTTKIGHTRLG
-191 KSPAVGGT
+191 ESPAVGGT
-199 YDLAIQKIGDSVK
+199 YDLAIQKVGDSVK
-212 LYFDGEVAAECS
+212 LYFDGKCVDERS
-224 AADLITD
+224 AKDLITD

-236 GLFAARNAKI
+236 GLFAARNAKV
-246 TFNNVKLAYTQDS
+246 TFNNVKLAYTSDS

-266 VTAPK
+266 VTSPK
-271 KTTYCAGNTYED
+271 KTTYCAGNTYAD

-303 AADCVVDMSS
+303 AADCVVDMSND
-313 KPFSEV
+313 PFAEV
-319 TEAGKLNLLYL
+319 TEEGKLILSYL
-330 GQVIEVPITV
+330 GQTIEVPVTV

-368 TGLVGKVVYNSGRTF
+368 TGLVGKVVYNSGRSF
-383 DLKTLIDNKDANTTV
+383 DLKTLIDNNDKNTKV
-398 SDVDFTTAGDKE
+398 GDVDFTTAGNKE
-410 VTISHT
+410 VTVSHT
-416 YGDVTKDVI
+416 YGDVTKEVV
-425 IPISISD
+425 IPISVSD
-432 ATVKNITITNPNTT
+432 ATVKDIKITAPNTT
-446 RFYTDSKYDENDYV
+446 RFYTDTEYDADAYV

-469 SDGSSKV
+469 SDGSAKV
-476 IQGTDAVKGYV
+476 IQGTDSVKAYV
-487 RAESTELDTTK
+487 KAKAAKLDTK
-498 AGKYVYVVEYN
+498 VAGEYTYVVEYN
-509 GAKATYELEVVEPT
+509 GARAEYTLEVVKPT
-523 VKSLEVTT
+523 VHSLKVNV
-531 YPTTTTYVKGND
+531 YPTTTTYVKGAD
-543 FSADG
+543 FSSDG
-548 LEVAAVY
+548 LEVVAVY
-555 DSGREDKVD
+555 DSGREEKVTESD
-564 AANVKVDSSAYKKDE
+564 VKVDSSAYNKDE
-579 AGTYDIKISAT
+579 TGTYDIKISAT
-590 VDGKALETIIQVVVR
+590 VEGKTLDTTIQATVR

-662 YYTTLDAKKD
+662 YYTKLDAKND

-680 TVNYFITKSA
+680 TVNYFITKKA

-708 GDSSIYYSNSIAVG
+708 GDASIYYSNSIAVG

-735 VIDGDASNRH
+735 VTDGDASNRH

-754 KALTYQIKEDA
+754 KLLTYQIKEDK
-765 PKTYELRLKKDN
+765 PQTYELRLKKDN

-791 YVKGADVTSTVTGET
+791 YVKGADVTSAVTGET

-817 YLPADTFSTIDEENM
+817 YLPADTFSTIDEDNM

-842 KITVDTSSVV
+842 KITVDTSSVKL
-852 VNVTDRAADAPQ
+852 NVTDRAADAPQ
-864 TFDKVAATVP
+864 TFDKPAATKP
-874 AVSQTTLSQTSSES
+874 GVSQTTLSQTSSES
-888 YTYGVSVNTK
+888 YEYGVSVNTK
-898 GLLTIKQNGKTIE
+898 GLLTVKQNAKTIV
-911 SQKLVEKGTYTFDT
+911 SQQSVEAGTYIFDT

-930 DNRFQAYFEPDATQ
+930 DNRFQVYFEPDATQ
-944 NITSSAPV
+944 NITSAAPV
-952 VMNATVNRRI
+952 VMNTTVNRRI

-987 LDVQTALTYCQAG
+987 VDVQTALTYCQSG

-1011 LKKTTGIWHGNDGTG
+1011 LTKTTGIWHGNDGTG

-1037 DNTEDVVFDF
+1037 DNTEDVIFDF
-1047 GGSFT
+1047 GGSFV

-1326 NSEGAKITAE
+1326 NSEGAKLTAE

-1351 IDTMPEGKGGKVV
+1351 IDTMPEGKDGKIE

-1374 RPEEHVWG
+1374 RPEEHIWG

-1469 KDIVSVVVDTDDIE
+1469 KDVVSANIE
-1483 FTEAEKEAIANGA
+1483 DGSVEYTVEEKEAIANGA
-1496 DVKIEVDV
+1496 DVKIEVAV
-1504 KNIADSVTAK
+1504 KAVTDSVSAK
-1514 DKNAVEGIISGNY
+1514 DKKAVEDIISGNY
-1527 VVGSYFDISIILSV
+1527 VVGSYFDISVILSV
-1541 GNDKRTITSTDK
+1541 GNTTRTITDTEK
-1553 KIEFTIALPENL
+1553 KIEFTINLPENL
-1565 INTDST
+1565 VNKDAT

-1593 DAATGKLTFKSDKF
+1593 DAASNKLTFKSDKF
-1607 STYAIIYSDAKTE
+1607 STYAIIYSDAKAE
-1620 GSGGVIDK
+1620 GSGEVIDK
-1628 PSTSEPATGNPETGE
+1628 PSTNAPATSEPATGNPETGE

-1652 SVVFVI
+1652 SVVYVI

>member
-50 GTWKGWTWNVFGSS
+50 GTWKGWTYSAFGNSAKGS
-64 TDVTKASATDTGNG
+64 ASDTGKG
-78 GVTLEV
+78 GISIEA
-84 TGDKGK
+84 TGGK
-90 INGSASDQGLNTFLY
+90 INGDAKNQGLNTFMY
-105 ELDKSYDFTITAQA
+105 KLDSSVDFTITTQA
-119 KIDTLATN
+119 TLNSIEAN

-132 GLTIRDNVG
+132 GLMVRDEIG
-141 THGNTTKLTA
+141 EHGSGDLDTT
-151 DKNNFAFVGGY
+151 KNNFAFVGGY
-162 GNKDNNADETTNHGN
+162 GKKKAEGY
-177 AGYKTTKLKHTRLG
+177 AGYKTTKLSHTRLG
-191 KSPAVGGT
+191 TSPEVGGT
-199 YDLAIQKIGDSVK
+199 YDLAIQKVGDSVK
-212 LYFDGEVAAECS
+212 LYFDGKCVDERS
-224 AADLITD
+224 AKDLITD

-236 GLFAARNAKI
+236 GLFAARNAKV
-246 TFNNVKLAYTQDS
+246 TFNNVKLAYTSDS

-266 VTAPK
+266 VTSPK
-271 KTTYCAGNTYED
+271 KTTYCAGNTYAD

-303 AADCVVDMSS
+303 AADCVVDMSND
-313 KPFSEV
+313 PFAEV
-319 TEAGKLNLLYL
+319 TEEGKLILSYL
-330 GQVIEVPITV
+330 GQTIEVPVTV

-368 TGLVGKVVYNSGRTF
+368 TGLVGKVVYNSGRSF
-383 DLKTLIDNKDANTTV
+383 DLKTLIDNNDKNTKV
-398 SDVDFTTAGDKE
+398 GDVDFTTAGNKE
-410 VTISHT
+410 VTVSHT
-416 YGDVTKDVI
+416 YGDVTKEVV
-425 IPISISD
+425 IPISVSD
-432 ATVKNITITNPNTT
+432 AKVKDIKITAPNTT
-446 RFYTDSKYDENDYV
+446 RFYTDTEYDADAYV

-469 SDGSSKV
+469 SDGSAKV
-476 IQGTDAVKGYV
+476 IQGTDSVKAYV
-487 RAESTELDTTK
+487 KAKTAKLDTK
-498 AGKYVYVVEYN
+498 VAGEYTYVVEYN
-509 GAKATYELEVVEPT
+509 GAKAEYTLEVVKPT
-523 VKSLEVTT
+523 VHSLKVDV
-531 YPTTTTYVKGND
+531 YPTTTTYVKGAD
-543 FSADG
+543 FSSDG
-548 LEVAAVY
+548 LEVVAVY
-555 DSGREDKVD
+555 DSGREEKVTESD
-564 AANVKVDSSAYKKDE
+564 VKVDSSAYNKDE
-579 AGTYDIKISAT
+579 TGTYDIKISAT
-590 VDGKALETIIQVVVR
+590 VEGKTLDTTIQATVR

-662 YYTTLDAKKD
+662 YYTKLDAKND

-680 TVNYFITKSA
+680 TVNYFITKKA

-708 GDSSIYYSNSIAVG
+708 GDASIYYSNSIAVG

-735 VIDGDASNRH
+735 VTDGDASNRH

-754 KALTYQIKEDA
+754 KLLTYQVKEDK
-765 PKTYELRLKKDN
+765 PQIYELRLKKDN

-791 YVKGADVTSTVTGET
+791 YVKGADVTSAVTGET

-817 YLPADTFSTIDEENM
+817 YLPADTFSTIDEDNM

-842 KITVDTSSVV
+842 KITVDTSSVKL
-852 VNVTDRAADAPQ
+852 NVTDRAADAPQ
-864 TFDKVAATVP
+864 TFDKPAATKP
-874 AVSQTTLSQTSSES
+874 GVSQTTLSQTSSES
-888 YTYGVSVNTK
+888 YEYGVSVNTK
-898 GLLTIKQNGKTIE
+898 GLLTVKQNAKTIV
-911 SQKLVEKGTYTFDT
+911 SQQSVEAGTYIFDT

-930 DNRFQAYFEPDATQ
+930 DNRFQVYFEPDATQ
-944 NITSSAPV
+944 NITSAAPV
-952 VMNATVNRRI
+952 VMNTTVNRRI

-987 LDVQTALTYCQAG
+987 VDVQTALTYCQSG

-1011 LKKTTGIWHGNDGTG
+1011 LTKTTGIWHGNDGTG

-1037 DNTEDVVFDF
+1037 DNTEDVIFDF
-1047 GGSFT
+1047 GGSFV

-1326 NSEGAKITAE
+1326 NSEGAKLTAE

-1351 IDTMPEGKGGKVV
+1351 IDTMPEGKDGKIE

-1374 RPEEHVWG
+1374 RPEEHIWG

-1411 EIDALGHDFSDE
+1411 EMDALGHDFSDE

-1455 IAKLTPDTVASGDM
+1455 IAKLTPATVASGDM
-1469 KDIVSVVVDTDDIE
+1469 KDVVSATIEDGSVEYTD
-1483 FTEAEKEAIANGA
+1483 AEKEAIANGA
-1496 DVKIEVDV
+1496 DVKIEVVV
-1504 KNIADSVTAK
+1504 KAVTGSVTAK
-1514 DKNAVEGIISGNY
+1514 DKKAVEDIISGNY
-1527 VVGSYFDISIILSV
+1527 VVGSYFDISVILSV
-1541 GNDKRTITSTDK
+1541 GNTTRTITDTEK
-1553 KIEFTIALPENL
+1553 KIEFTINLPENL
-1565 INTDST
+1565 VNKDAT

-1593 DAATGKLTFKSDKF
+1593 DAASNKLTFKSDKF
-1607 STYAIIYSDAKTE
+1607 STYAIIYSDAKAE
-1620 GSGGVIDK
+1620 GSGEVIDK
-1628 PSTSEPATGNPETGE
+1628 PSTNAPATSEPATGNPETGE

-1652 SVVFVI
+1652 SVVYVI

>member
-64 TDVTKASATDTGNG
+64 TDVTKAFATDTGNG

-119 KIDTLATN
+119 KVDTLAAN
-127 EQAAF
+127 AQAAF

-141 THGNTTKLTA
+141 AHGNTAKLTA

-162 GNKDNNADETTNHGN
+162 GNQAASGHGN
-177 AGYKTTKLKHTRLG
+177 AGYKTTALAHTRLG
-191 KSPAVGGT
+191 ESPEVGGT
-199 YDLAIQKIGDSVK
+199 YDLAIQKVGDSVK
-212 LYFDGEVAAECS
+212 LYFNGEVAAECS
-224 AADLITD
+224 ADDLITD
-231 DTMYV
+231 NAMYV
-236 GLFAARNAKI
+236 GLFAARNAKV

-259 SSVKVTN
+259 SSVKVTTN

-303 AADCVVDMSS
+303 ASDCVVDMSND
-313 KPFSEV
+313 PFAEV
-319 TEAGKLNLLYL
+319 TDAGKLNLLYL
-330 GQVIEVPITV
+330 GQTIEVPITV

-383 DLKTLIDNKDANTTV
+383 DLKTLIDSNDTNTKV
-398 SDVDFTTAGDKE
+398 SDVDFTTAGNKE
-410 VTISHT
+410 VTVSHT
-416 YGDVTKDVI
+416 YGDVTKEVV
-425 IPISISD
+425 IPISVSD
-432 ATVKNITITNPNTT
+432 ATVKNITITAPNTT
-446 RFYTDSKYDENDYV
+446 RFYTDTEYDADAYV

-469 SDGSSKV
+469 SDGSAKV
-476 IQGTDAVKGYV
+476 IQGTDSVKAYV
-487 RAESTELDTTK
+487 KAKTAKLDTK
-498 AGKYVYVVEYN
+498 VAGEYTYVVEYN
-509 GAKATYELEVVEPT
+509 GAKAEYTLEVVKPT
-523 VKSLEVTT
+523 VHSLKVDV
-531 YPTTTTYVKGND
+531 YPTTTTYVKGTD

-548 LEVAAVY
+548 LEVVAVY
-555 DSGREDKVD
+555 DSGREEKVAESD
-564 AANVKVDSSAYKKDE
+564 VKVDSSAYKKDE
-579 AGTYDIKISAT
+579 TGTYDIKISAT
-590 VDGKALETIIQVVVR
+590 VDGKALETTIQATVR

-616 WNSIIFGQSVS
+616 WNSIIFGQS
-627 KSKMSIDT
+627 IDKKAMT
-635 SKEGSVVIEA
+635 INTATEGSVIIEA
-645 KEGAGKCT
+645 PEGKGKCT

-662 YYTTLDAKKD
+662 YYTKLDAKND

-680 TVNYFITKSA
+680 TVNYFITKKA

-701 RDSNGTD
+701 RDSNGKD
-708 GDSSIYYSNSIAVG
+708 GDASIYYSNSIAVG

-735 VIDGDASNRH
+735 VTDGDASNRH

-754 KALTYQIKEDA
+754 KALTYQIKEDK
-765 PKTYELRLKKDN
+765 PQTYELRLKKDN

-791 YVKGADVTSTVTGET
+791 YVKGADVTSAVTGET

-817 YLPADTFSTIDEENM
+817 YLPADTFSTIDEDNM

-842 KITVDTSSVV
+842 KITVDTSSVKL
-852 VNVTDRAADAPQ
+852 NVTDRAADAPQ
-864 TFDKVAATVP
+864 TFDKPAATKP
-874 AVSQTTLSQTSSES
+874 GVSQTTLSQTSSER
-888 YTYGVSVNTK
+888 YEYGVSVNTK
-898 GLLTIKQNGKTIE
+898 GLLTVKQNAKTIV
-911 SQKLVEKGTYTFDT
+911 SQQSVEAGTYTFDT

-930 DNRFQAYFEPDATQ
+930 DNRFQVYFEPDATQ
-944 NITSSAPV
+944 NITSASPV
-952 VMNATVNRRI
+952 VMNTTVNRRI

-987 LDVQTALTYCQAG
+987 VDVQTALTYCQSG
-1000 QAVYALGGTYN
+1000 QAVYALGGTYK
-1011 LKKTTGIWHGNDGTG
+1011 LTKTTGIWHGNDGTG

-1037 DNTEDVVFDF
+1037 DNTEDVIFDF
-1047 GGSFT
+1047 GGSFV

-1088 ILEGCDFYGHSNS
+1088 VLEGCDFYGHSNS

-1326 NSEGAKITAE
+1326 NSEGAKLTAE

-1444 EGCAEKVDVTS
+1444 EGCAEKIDVTS

-1652 SVVFVI
+1652 SVVYVI

>member
-64 TDVTKASATDTGNG
+64 TDVTKAFATDTGNG

-119 KIDTLATN
+119 KVDTLAAN
-127 EQAAF
+127 AQAAF

-141 THGNTTKLTA
+141 AHGNTAKLTA

-162 GNKDNNADETTNHGN
+162 GNQAASGHGN
-177 AGYKTTKLKHTRLG
+177 AGYKTTALAHTRLG
-191 KSPAVGGT
+191 ESPEVGGT
-199 YDLAIQKIGDSVK
+199 YDLAIQKVGDSVK
-212 LYFDGEVAAECS
+212 LYFNGEVAAECS
-224 AADLITD
+224 ADDLITD
-231 DTMYV
+231 NAMYV
-236 GLFAARNAKI
+236 GLFAARNAKV

-259 SSVKVTN
+259 SSVKVTTN

-303 AADCVVDMSS
+303 ASDCVVDMSND
-313 KPFSEV
+313 PFAEV
-319 TEAGKLNLLYL
+319 TDAGKLTLLYL
-330 GQVIEVPITV
+330 GQTIEVPITV

-368 TGLVGKVVYNSGRTF
+368 TGLVGKVVYNSGRSF
-383 DLKTLIDNKDANTTV
+383 DLKTLIDNKDENTKV
-398 SDVDFTTAGDKE
+398 GDVDFTTAGNKE
-410 VTISHT
+410 VTVSHT
-416 YGDVTKDVI
+416 YGDVTKEVV
-425 IPISISD
+425 IPISVSD
-432 ATVKNITITNPNTT
+432 ATVKDITITAPNTT
-446 RFYTDSKYDENDYV
+446 RFYTDTEYDADAYV

-469 SDGSSKV
+469 SDGSAKV
-476 IQGTDAVKGYV
+476 IQGTDSVKAYV
-487 RAESTELDTTK
+487 KAKTAKLDTK
-498 AGKYVYVVEYN
+498 VAGEYTYVVEYN
-509 GAKATYELEVVEPT
+509 GAKAEYTLEVVKPT
-523 VKSLEVTT
+523 VHSLKVDV
-531 YPTTTTYVKGND
+531 YPTTTTYVKGTD

-548 LEVAAVY
+548 LEVVAVY
-555 DSGREDKVD
+555 DSGREEKVAESD
-564 AANVKVDSSAYKKDE
+564 VKVDSSAYKRDE
-579 AGTYDIKISAT
+579 TGTYDIKISAT
-590 VDGKALETIIQVVVR
+590 VDGKALETTIQATVR

-616 WNSIIFGQSVS
+616 WNSIIFGQS
-627 KSKMSIDT
+627 IDKKAMT
-635 SKEGSVVIEA
+635 INTATEGSVIIEA
-645 KEGAGKCT
+645 PEGKGKCT

-662 YYTTLDAKKD
+662 YYTKLDAKND

-680 TVNYFITKSA
+680 TVNYFITKTA
-690 PDAQEGFGIMV
+690 PDNQEGFGIMV

-735 VIDGDASNRH
+735 VTDGDASNRH
-745 NITRYGKYN
+745 NITRFSKIGKSL
-754 KALTYQIKEDA
+754 KYQITEDK
-765 PKTYELRLKKDN
+765 PQTYELRLKKDN
-777 SGIYAWMKDTATGE
+777 SGIYAWMKDIATGK
-791 YVKGADVTSTVTGET
+791 YVEGSSVTSEVTGET

-817 YLPADTFSTIDEENM
+817 YLPADTFSTIDENNM

-852 VNVTDRAADAPQ
+852 LNVTDRAADAPQ
-864 TFDKVAATVP
+864 TFDKPAATKP
-874 AVSQTTLSQTSSES
+874 GVSQTTLSQTSSES

-1011 LKKTTGIWHGNDGTG
+1011 LKRTTGIWHGNDGAG

-1037 DNTEDVVFDF
+1037 DNTEDVIFDF
-1047 GGSFT
+1047 GGSFV

-1062 LSGDYWYVANMKFA
+1062 LSGDYWYVSGMKFG
-1076 NGGGVTLGGSHN
+1076 NGGGVRLGGSHN
-1088 ILEGCDFYGHSNS
+1088 IVENCDFYGHSNS

-1146 TCGEGNVFKG
+1146 TCGDGNVFKG

-1166 WDLFSKGSTGA
+1166 WDLFSKGATGA

-1189 GNGMLYYNGALHDS
+1189 GNGMLYYNGALYDS
-1203 KGDGNGFKMGG
+1203 KGDG
-1214 SGIAVNHKIYNSYSF
+1214 
-1229 GNTANGFTNN
+1229 NGFTNN

-1310 YYSLE
+1310 YYSIE
-1315 SFFINKNGESV
+1315 SFFINKDGDSV
-1326 NSEGAKITAE
+1326 NSEGAKLTAE

-1351 IDTMPEGKGGKVV
+1351 IDTMPEGKDGKIE
-1364 LGDFLQLVED
+1364 LGDFLQFVED

-1411 EIDALGHDFSDE
+1411 EMDALGHDFSDE

-1444 EGCAEKVDVTS
+1444 EGCAEKIDVTS

-1565 INTDST
+1565 INTDSA

-1652 SVVFVI
+1652 SVVYVI

>member
-50 GTWKGWTWNVFGSS
+50 GTWKGWTYSAFGNSAKGS
-64 TDVTKASATDTGNG
+64 ASDTGKG
-78 GVTLEV
+78 GISIEA
-84 TGDKGK
+84 TGGK
-90 INGSASDQGLNTFLY
+90 INGDAKNQGLNTFMY
-105 ELDKSYDFTITAQA
+105 KLDSSVDFTITTQA
-119 KIDTLATN
+119 TLNSIEAN

-132 GLTIRDNVG
+132 GLMVRDEIG
-141 THGNTTKLTA
+141 EHGSGDLDTT
-151 DKNNFAFVGGY
+151 KNNFAFVGGY
-162 GNKDNNADETTNHGN
+162 GKKKAEGY
-177 AGYKTTKLKHTRLG
+177 AGYKTTKLSHTRLG
-191 KSPAVGGT
+191 ESPAVGGT
-199 YDLAIQKIGDSVK
+199 YDLAIQKVGDSVK
-212 LYFDGEVAAECS
+212 LYFNGKCVDERS
-224 AADLITD
+224 AKDVITD

-236 GLFAARNAKI
+236 GLFAARNAKV

-266 VTAPK
+266 VTSPK
-271 KTTYCAGNTYED
+271 KTTYCAGNTYAD

-303 AADCVVDMSS
+303 AADCVVDMSND
-313 KPFSEV
+313 PFAEV
-319 TEAGKLNLLYL
+319 TEEGKLTLSYL
-330 GQVIEVPITV
+330 GQTIEVPVTV

-368 TGLVGKVVYNSGRTF
+368 TGLVGKVVYNSGRSF
-383 DLKTLIDNKDANTTV
+383 DLKTLIDNKDENTKV
-398 SDVDFTTAGDKE
+398 GDVDFTTAGNKE
-410 VTISHT
+410 VTVSHT
-416 YGDVTKDVI
+416 YGDVTKEVV
-425 IPISISD
+425 IPISVSD
-432 ATVKNITITNPNTT
+432 ATVNDITITAPNTT
-446 RFYTDSKYDENDYV
+446 RFYTDTEYDADAYV

-469 SDGSSKV
+469 SDGSAKV
-476 IQGTDAVKGYV
+476 IQGTDSVKAYV
-487 RAESTELDTTK
+487 KAKTAKLDTK
-498 AGKYVYVVEYN
+498 VAGEYTYVVEYN
-509 GAKATYELEVVEPT
+509 GAKAEYTLEVVKPT
-523 VKSLEVTT
+523 VHSLKVDV
-531 YPTTTTYVKGND
+531 YPTTTTYVKGTD

-548 LEVAAVY
+548 LEVVAVY
-555 DSGREDKVD
+555 DSGREEKVAESD
-564 AANVKVDSSAYKKDE
+564 VKVDSSAYKKDE
-579 AGTYDIKISAT
+579 TGTYDIKISAT
-590 VDGKALETIIQVVVR
+590 VEGKTLDTTIQATVR

-662 YYTTLDAKKD
+662 YYTKLDAKND

-680 TVNYFITKSA
+680 TVNYFITKKA

-735 VIDGDASNRH
+735 VTDGDASNRH
-745 NITRYGKYN
+745 NITRFGKFN
-754 KALTYQIKEDA
+754 KSLTYQIKEDN
-765 PKTYELRLKKDN
+765 PKKYELRLKKDN
-777 SGIYAWMKDTATGE
+777 SGIYAWMKDIETGE
-791 YVKGADVTSTVTGET
+791 YVKGSDVTSEATGVT
-806 NPGGELENIFY
+806 NPGGKVENIFY
-817 YLPADTFSTIDEENM
+817 YLPADTFSTIDEDNM

-842 KITVDTSSVV
+842 KITVDTSSVKL
-852 VNVTDRAADAPQ
+852 NVTDRAADAPQ
-864 TFDKVAATVP
+864 TFDKPAATKP
-874 AVSQTTLSQTSSES
+874 GVSQTTLSQTSSES
-888 YTYGVSVNTK
+888 YEYGVSVNTK
-898 GLLTIKQNGKTIE
+898 GLLTVKQNAKTIV
-911 SQKLVEKGTYTFDT
+911 SQQSVEAGTYTFDT

-930 DNRFQAYFEPDATQ
+930 DNRFQVYFEPDATQ
-944 NITSSAPV
+944 NITSAAPV
-952 VMNATVNRRI
+952 VMNTTVNRRI

-987 LDVQTALTYCQAG
+987 VDVQTALTYCQSG

-1011 LKKTTGIWHGNDGTG
+1011 LTKTTGIWHGNDGTG

-1037 DNTEDVVFDF
+1037 DNTEDVIFDF
-1047 GGSFT
+1047 GGSFV

-1283 YKEIVDAEGKAL
+1283 YKEIVNAEGKAL

-1326 NSEGAKITAE
+1326 NSEGAKLTAE

-1351 IDTMPEGKGGKVV
+1351 IDTMPEGKDGKIE

-1374 RPEEHVWG
+1374 RPEEHIWG

-1411 EIDALGHDFSDE
+1411 EMDALGHDFSDE

-1444 EGCAEKVDVTS
+1444 EGCAEKIDVTS
-1455 IAKLTPDTVASGDM
+1455 IAKLTPATVASGDM
-1469 KDIVSVVVDTDDIE
+1469 KDVVSATIEDGSVEYTD
-1483 FTEAEKEAIANGA
+1483 AEKEAIANGA
-1496 DVKIEVDV
+1496 DVKIEVVV
-1504 KNIADSVTAK
+1504 KAVTGSVTAK
-1514 DKNAVEGIISGNY
+1514 DKKAVEDIISGNY
-1527 VVGSYFDISIILSV
+1527 VVGSYFDISVILSV
-1541 GNDKRTITSTDK
+1541 GNTTRTITDTEK
-1553 KIEFTIALPENL
+1553 KIEFTINLPENL
-1565 INTDST
+1565 VNKDAT

-1593 DAATGKLTFKSDKF
+1593 DAASNKLTFKSDKF
-1607 STYAIIYSDAKTE
+1607 STYAIIYSDAKAE

-1628 PSTSEPATGNPETGE
+1628 PSTNAPAISEPATGNPETGE

-1652 SVVFVI
+1652 SVVYVI

>member
-50 GTWKGWTWNVFGSS
+50 GTWKGWTYSAFGN
-64 TDVTKASATDTGNG
+64 SA
-78 GVTLEV
+78 
-84 TGDKGK
+84 K
-90 INGSASDQGLNTFLY
+90 GSASDTGKGGISIEATGGKINNDAKNQGLNTFMY
-105 ELDKSYDFTITAQA
+105 KLDSSVDFTITTQA
-119 KIDTLATN
+119 TLNSIEAN

-132 GLTIRDNVG
+132 GLMVRDEIG
-141 THGNTTKLTA
+141 EHGSGDLDTT
-151 DKNNFAFVGGY
+151 KNNFAFVGGY
-162 GNKDNNADETTNHGN
+162 GKKKAEGY
-177 AGYKTTKLKHTRLG
+177 AGYKTTKVKHKRLG
-191 KSPAVGGT
+191 ESPAVGGT
-199 YDLAIQKIGDSVK
+199 YDLAIQKVGDNVK

-236 GLFAARNAKI
+236 GLFAARNANV

-303 AADCVVDMSS
+303 AADCVVDMRS

-319 TEAGKLNLLYL
+319 TEDGKLNLLYL
-330 GQVIEVPITV
+330 GQTIEVPITV

-398 SDVDFTTAGDKE
+398 SDVDFITAGDKE

-509 GAKATYELEVVEPT
+509 DAKATYELEVVEPT
-523 VKSLEVTT
+523 VMSLEVTA
-531 YPTTTTYVKGND
+531 YPTTTTYVKGTD

-548 LEVAAVY
+548 LEVSAVY
-555 DSGREDKVD
+555 DSTIKKVIAVGD
-564 AANVKVDSSAYKKDE
+564 VKVDSSAYKKDE

-590 VDGKALETIIQVVVR
+590 VDGKALETTIKVVVR

-616 WNSIIFGQSVS
+616 WNSIIFGQSIAIEGN
-627 KSKMSIDT
+627 KEDKPYMTID
-635 SKEGSVVIEA
+635 SSEKGKVVITA
-645 KEGAGKCT
+645 PEGVGKCT
-653 DDGQDGIAY
+653 DDGHDGIAY
-662 YYTTLDAKKD
+662 YYTKLDAQHD
-672 NFDITANV
+672 NFDITAKV
-680 TVNYFITKSA
+680 TVNYFITKKA
-690 PDAQEGFGIMV
+690 PDNQEGFGIMV

-708 GDSSIYYSNSIAVG
+708 GDSSVYYSNAISVG
-722 GYYGQVNVFGRYG
+722 GYYGQYNVFGRYG
-735 VIDGDASNRH
+735 VTDGDASNRH
-745 NITRYGKYN
+745 NIYKFDRAGS
-754 KALTYQIKEDA
+754 ATYKITEDA
-765 PKTYELRLKKDN
+765 PKTFELRLKKDN
-777 SGIYAWMKDTATGE
+777 SGIYAWMYDVDKQE
-791 YVKGADVTSTVTGET
+791 YVTGTSKDSVDDV
-806 NPGGELENIFY
+806 FY
-817 YLPADTFSTIDEENM
+817 YLPADTFSTIDKENM
-832 YLGFFAARGA
+832 YLGFFASRGA

-1011 LKKTTGIWHGNDGTG
+1011 LKKTTSVLHGNDGTG

-1037 DNTEDVVFDF
+1037 DNTEEVVFDF

-1062 LSGDYWYVANMKFA
+1062 LSGDYWYVSGMKFG
-1076 NGGGVTLGGSHN
+1076 NGGGVRLGGSHN
-1088 ILEGCDFYGHSNS
+1088 IVKNCDFYGHSNS

-1166 WDLFSKGSTGA
+1166 WDLFSKGATGA

-1189 GNGMLYYNGALHDS
+1189 GNGMLYYDGSLQAS

-1229 GNTANGFTNN
+1229 GNVTNGFTNN

-1295 LNKTDKEAKEDVISR
+1295 LNKTDKESKEDVISR

-1326 NSEGAKITAE
+1326 NSEGAKLTAE
-1336 DFKNLSDFKNIVTGG
+1336 DFKSLSNFKDIVNGG
-1351 IDTMPEGKGGKVV
+1351 IEAMPEEKDGKVI
-1364 LGDFLQLVED
+1364 LGDFLQFVEG

-1593 DAATGKLTFKSDKF
+1593 DAASNKLTFKSDKF

-1620 GSGGVIDK
+1620 GSGEVIDK

-1652 SVVFVI
+1652 SVVYVI